1 MKKITFMLALLT
13 ASTTGAFAG
22 TFTTSDGATSHVY
35 AIKNVGGANGNYVCI
50 KGTGF
55 NATTKA
61 DNIAYFKVEAGSA
74 DGQYYLYCVSNSKYV
89 SYSDTGK
96 GAGKVTFAD
105 DKTSAKQW
113 KIVTESNATDKF
125 DIIPAEIASPD
136 NGSSSWNWHGGVGNQ
151 LGFYDANDGSS
162 SWTFDAVVENATVS
176 IKFNSNEI
184 DSKSYRYLAI
194 GLVKT
199 AMPAL
204 NYTTVETMVPETVAA
219 GTTAYTVNL
228 AENLPFV
235 KSENFDKAK
244 WYLMDMH
251 CNDSGNPDVN
261 SGRKHY
267 MWTYVAADQD
277 VKLPQTVMNYE
288 TEITDNMLWC
298 FVGDAVNGFKIYNK
312 AAGSTLTLRKASIG
326 NNDAAGNTASV
337 MSTTDDHN
345 KFKLYPTTEGI
356 ANGFCFK
363 LDGDDYYVNTQQTD
377 PNDWN
382 TKVLRGW
389 NKTDGGSTCRVF
401 APNKFVA
408 DAARL
413 YNNLYVKA
421 SELPAGAIGTNSY
434 LEEGDNLKKF
444 KSQYAAA
451 TAEGYTTEQ
460 VKALAET
467 MKKVNAA
474 AANETT
480 VKAGKY
486 YRLYNATDKKYL
498 CVRATNNAQMTTD
511 ASMGKAVSSVV
522 TFADAETGRFRMMV
536 EGKTFG
542 KRIQDN
548 KAITLEE
555 DNSGAKGSYAV
566 AHTGTTFTFY
576 DYASNVS
583 DRSYLHCNNADDAG
597 NVVGWEA
604 LGKISPSYWHVI
616 EATDVEIDMTTQGD
630 KKYASAY
637 LPFAVSN
644 VANATAYTG
653 ALNAE
658 KNAIDMTATTAVPAN
673 TGFVLVGT
681 EDKAT
686 LTIGTADAISGT
698 NALTGSNF
706 NTTLTDATRANYLVF
721 GVNAGNVGFYTPSET
736 LTTIPANK
744 AYIDASEV
752 SGSAIALNFGNTV
765 TGINAATINN
775 GENNAPIYDLSGRR
789 VWAPVK
795 GGLYIQNGKKLVK

>member
-50 KGTGF
+50 NGAGF

-61 DNIAYFKVEAGSA
+61 DNIAYFKVEAGDA
-74 DGQYYLYCVSNSKYV
+74 EGQYYLYCVSNNKYV
-89 SYSDTGK
+89 SYSGTGTS
-96 GAGKVTFAD
+96 AGVVVFAD
-105 DKTSAKQW
+105 NKASAKQW
-113 KIVTESNATDKF
+113 KIALESGQTEKY
-125 DIIPAEIASPD
+125 DISPVD
-136 NGSSSWNWHGGVGNQ
+136 APNIGWNWVGGVGHQ
-151 LGFYDANDGSS
+151 LGFWGNGDGNS

-176 IKFNSNEI
+176 IKFNSTKV
-184 DSKSYRYLAI
+184 DSKSYNYLAV

-199 AMPAL
+199 AMSVL
-204 NYTTVETMVPETVAA
+204 NYTTAASMVPETVVE

-235 KSENFDKAK
+235 KSENFDNAK

-251 CNDSGNPDVN
+251 SNDTGNDDVN

-277 VKLPQTVMNYE
+277 VTLPQIVMNYE
-288 TEITDNMLWC
+288 TKITDNMLWC
-298 FVGDAVNGFKIYNK
+298 FVGDVVNGFKIYNK
-312 AAGSTLTLRKASIG
+312 AAGSTMTLRKASIG

-345 KFKLYPTTEGI
+345 QFKLYPTTEGI

-363 LDGDDYYVNTQQTD
+363 LDGDDYYLNTQQKIKD
-377 PNDWN
+377 DWDS
-382 TKVLRGW
+382 KVLRGW
-389 NKTDGGSTCRVF
+389 NKADGGSTCRVF

-421 SELPAGAIGTNSY
+421 SELPTGAIGTNSY
-434 LEEGDNLKKF
+434 LEEGNNLETL

-460 VKALAET
+460 VNALVET

-480 VKAGKY
+480 VEAGKY
-486 YRLYNATDKKYL
+486 YRLYNATDKKFL

-522 TFADAETGRFRMMV
+522 TFADAENGRFRMKV

-542 KRIQDN
+542 KRKGVDVP
-548 KAITLEE
+548 ITLEGDDSE
-555 DNSGAKGSYAV
+555 EKGSYAV

-583 DRSYLHCNNADDAG
+583 DRSYLHCNNAGGAG

-604 LGKISPSYWHVI
+604 LGEISPSYWHVI
-616 EATDVEIDMTTQGD
+616 EATDVEIDMTAQGD

-637 LPFAVSN
+637 LPFGVSS
-644 VANATAYTG
+644 VAGATAYTG

-673 TGFVLVGT
+673 NGFVLVGT
-681 EDKAT
+681 ADKAT
-686 LTIGTADAISGT
+686 LTIGEAAAISGT

-706 NTTLTDATRANYLVF
+706 NTALTDATRANYLVF
-721 GVNAGNVGFYTPSET
+721 GVNNGTVGFYKPASNLPS
-736 LTTIPANK
+736 IAANK
-744 AYIDASEV
+744 AYINASEL
-752 SGSAIALNFGNTV
+752 SNQAISLNFGNTV

-775 GENNAPIYDLSGRR
+775 GENNVPIYDLSGRR

>member
-50 KGTGF
+50 NGAGF

-61 DNIAYFKVEAGSA
+61 DNIAYFKVEAGDA
-74 DGQYYLYCVSNSKYV
+74 EGQYYLYCVSNNKYV
-89 SYSDTGK
+89 SYSGTGTS
-96 GAGKVTFAD
+96 AGVVVFAD
-105 DKTSAKQW
+105 DKASAKQW
-113 KIVTESNATDKF
+113 KIALESGQTEKYDISPVDKTD
-125 DIIPAEIASPD
+125 I
-136 NGSSSWNWHGGVGNQ
+136 GWNWVGGIGHQ
-151 LGFYDANDGSS
+151 LGFWGNGDGNS

-176 IKFNSNEI
+176 LKFNSNEI
-184 DSKSYRYLAI
+184 DSKSYNYLAV

-199 AMPAL
+199 AMPVL
-204 NYTTVETMVPETVAA
+204 NYTTAASMVPETVAE

-235 KSENFDKAK
+235 KSENFDNAK

-251 CNDSGNPDVN
+251 SNDTGNDDVN

-277 VKLPQTVMNYE
+277 VTLPQMVMNDE
-288 TEITDNMLWC
+288 TKITDNMQWC
-298 FVGDAVNGFKIYNK
+298 FVGDVVNGFKIYNK
-312 AAGSTLTLRKASIG
+312 AAGSTMTLRKASIG
-326 NNDAAGNTASV
+326 NNDAVGNTASV

-345 KFKLYPTTEGI
+345 QFKLYPTTTGI

-363 LDGDDYYVNTQQTD
+363 LDGDDYYLNTQQKIRD
-377 PNDWN
+377 NWDS
-382 TKVLRGW
+382 KVLRGW
-389 NKTDGGSTCRVF
+389 NEADGGSTCRVF

-413 YNNLYVKA
+413 YNNLYVKV
-421 SELPAGAIGTNSY
+421 SELPTGAIGANSY
-434 LEEGDNLKKF
+434 LEEGDNLETL

-460 VKALAET
+460 VNALAET
-467 MKKVNAA
+467 MKNVNAA
-474 AANETT
+474 AANATT
-480 VKAGKY
+480 VEAGKY
-486 YRLYNATDKKYL
+486 YRLYNAKDKKYL

-522 TFADAETGRFRMMV
+522 TFADAENGRFRMMV

-583 DRSYLHCNNADDAG
+583 DRSYLHCNNAGDAG
-597 NVVGWEA
+597 NVVGWDAQGE
-604 LGKISPSYWHVI
+604 ISPSYWHVI
-616 EATDVEIDMTTQGD
+616 EATDVEIDMTAQGD

-637 LPFAVSN
+637 LPFGVSK
-644 VANATAYTG
+644 VAGATAYTG
-653 ALNAE
+653 ALNAD
-658 KNAIDMTATTAVPAN
+658 KNAIDMTSTTAVPAN

-681 EDKAT
+681 ADKAT

-706 NTTLTDATRANYLVF
+706 NTALTDATRANYLVF
-721 GVNAGNVGFYTPSET
+721 GVNAGNVGFYTPSSSVPS
-736 LTTIPANK
+736 IPANK
-744 AYIDASEV
+744 AYINASAV
-752 SGSAIALNFGNTV
+752 AGSAIALNFGNTV

>member
-22 TFTTSDGATSHVY
+22 TFTTSDDATSHVY

-50 KGTGF
+50 KDAGF
-55 NATTKA
+55 NATKMA

-74 DGQYYLYCVSNSKYV
+74 EGQYYLYCVSNNKYV
-89 SYSDTGK
+89 SYSGTGTS
-96 GAGKVTFAD
+96 AGVVVFAD
-105 DKTSAKQW
+105 DKASAKQW
-113 KIVTESNATDKF
+113 KIALESGQTEKYDISPVDKTD
-125 DIIPAEIASPD
+125 I
-136 NGSSSWNWHGGVGNQ
+136 GWNWVGGVGHQ
-151 LGFYDANDGSS
+151 LGFWGNGDGNS

-176 IKFNSNEI
+176 IKFNSTEV
-184 DSKSYRYLAI
+184 DSKSYNYLAV

-199 AMPAL
+199 AMPVL
-204 NYTTVETMVPETVAA
+204 NYTTAASMVPETVAE

-235 KSENFDKAK
+235 KSENFDNAK

-251 CNDSGNPDVN
+251 SNDTGNDDVN

-277 VKLPQTVMNYE
+277 VTLPQMVMNDE
-288 TEITDNMLWC
+288 TEITDNMQWC
-298 FVGDAVNGFKIYNK
+298 FVGDVVNGFKIYNK
-312 AAGSTLTLRKASIG
+312 AAGSTMTLRKASIG

-345 KFKLYPTTEGI
+345 QFKLYPTTEGI

-363 LDGDDYYVNTQQTD
+363 LDGDDYYLNTQQKIKD
-377 PNDWN
+377 DWDS
-382 TKVLRGW
+382 KVLRGW
-389 NKTDGGSTCRVF
+389 NKADGGSTCRVF

-413 YNNLYVKA
+413 YNNLYVKV
-421 SELPAGAIGTNSY
+421 SELPAGAIGANSY
-434 LEEGDNLKKF
+434 LEEGNNLETL

-460 VKALAET
+460 VNALSET

-474 AANETT
+474 AANATT
-480 VKAGKY
+480 VEAGKY

-522 TFADAETGRFRMMV
+522 TFADAENGRFLMKV

-542 KRIQDN
+542 KRKGVDVP
-548 KAITLEE
+548 ITLEGDDSKE
-555 DNSGAKGSYAV
+555 KGSYAV

-576 DYASNVS
+576 DYVSNVS
-583 DRSYLHCNNADDAG
+583 DRSYLHCNNAKGAG

-604 LGKISPSYWHVI
+604 LGEISPSYWHVI
-616 EATDVEIDMTTQGD
+616 EATDVEIDMTAQGD

-637 LPFAVSN
+637 LPFDVSN
-644 VANATAYTG
+644 VADATAYTG

-658 KNAIDMTATTAVPAN
+658 KNAIDMTATTSVPAN

-681 EDKAT
+681 ADKAT

-706 NTTLTDATRANYLVF
+706 NTALTDATRANYLVF
-721 GVNAGNVGFYTPSET
+721 GVNAGNVGFYTPSSSVPS
-736 LTTIPANK
+736 IPANK
-744 AYIDASEV
+744 AYINASAV
-752 SGSAIALNFGNTV
+752 AGSAIALNFGNTV

>member
-22 TFTTSDGATSHVY
+22 TFTTSNDAASHVY
-35 AIKNVGGANGNYVCI
+35 AIKNVGVANGNYVCI
-50 KGTGF
+50 NGAGF
-55 NATTKA
+55 NATKTMS
-61 DNIAYFKVEAGSA
+61 NIAFFKVEAGSA
-74 DGQYYLYCVSNSKYV
+74 EGQYYLYSVTNNKYV
-89 SYSDTGK
+89 SYSGTGK
-96 GAGKVTFAD
+96 SAGVVVFAND
-105 DKTSAKQW
+105 RASAKQW
-113 KIVTESNATDKF
+113 KIALESGQTEKY
-125 DIIPAEIASPD
+125 DISPVD
-136 NGSSSWNWHGGVGNQ
+136 APNIGWNWVGGVGNQ
-151 LGFYDANDGSS
+151 LGFWDNGDGAS
-162 SWTFDAVVENATVS
+162 SWTFDAAINVTINYALNGTTVS
-176 IKFNSNEI
+176 AQKNG
-184 DSKSYRYLAI
+184 Y
-194 GLVKT
+194 
-199 AMPAL
+199 AL
-204 NYTTVETMVPETVAA
+204 PGYTKETVGSPFVYTKVSSMSPETTAE
-219 GTTAYTVNL
+219 GTTEYTINL

-235 KSENFDKAK
+235 KSENFDNAK

-251 CNDSGNPDVN
+251 SNDYVLNGKN
-261 SGRKHY
+261 Y

-277 VKLPQTVMNYE
+277 VTLPQVVMNYE

-298 FVGDAVNGFKIYNK
+298 FVGDVFNGFKIYNK
-312 AAGSTLTLRKASIG
+312 AAGSTMTLRKAETG
-326 NNDAAGNTASV
+326 NKAAV
-337 MSTTDDHN
+337 MSATDDHN
-345 KFKLYPTTEGI
+345 QFKLYPTTTAI

-363 LDGDDYYVNTQQTD
+363 LDGDDYYINTQKPD
-377 PNDWN
+377 GFES
-382 TKVLRGW
+382 KVLRGW
-389 NKTDGGSTCRVF
+389 NEADGGSTCRVF

-408 DAARL
+408 DAARP

-434 LEEGDNLKKF
+434 LEEGNNLETL

-451 TAEGYTTEQ
+451 TAEDYTNEQ
-460 VKALAET
+460 VQALVET

-480 VKAGKY
+480 VEAGKY
-486 YRLYNATDKKYL
+486 YRLYNAKDKKYL

-522 TFADAETGRFRMMV
+522 TFADAEKGRFRMKV

-542 KRIQDN
+542 KYVTDN
-548 KAITLEE
+548 RAITLEE
-555 DNSGAKGSYAV
+555 DNSGAKGSYVV

-576 DYASNVS
+576 DYASNNAH
-583 DRSYLHCNNADDAG
+583 SYLHCNNVGGAG

-604 LGKISPSYWHVI
+604 LGEISPSYWHVI
-616 EATDVEIDMTTQGD
+616 EATDVKIDMTAQGD

-637 LPFAVSN
+637 LPFGVSN
-644 VANATAYTG
+644 VAGATAYTG

-681 EDKAT
+681 ENKAT

-706 NTTLTDATRANYLVF
+706 NTALTDATRANYLVF
-721 GVNAGNVGFYTPSET
+721 GVNAGTVGFYAPSSSVPS
-736 LTTIPANK
+736 IPANK
-744 AYIDASEV
+744 AYINASAV
-752 SGSAIALNFGNTV
+752 AGSAIALNFGNTV

>member
-22 TFTTSDGATSHVY
+22 TFTTSDDAASHVY
-35 AIKNVGGANGNYVCI
+35 AIKNVGAANGNYVCVN
-50 KGTGF
+50 GAGF
-55 NATTKA
+55 NATKTMS
-61 DNIAYFKVEAGSA
+61 NIAFFKVEAGSA
-74 DGQYYLYCVSNSKYV
+74 EGQYYLYSVTNNKYV
-89 SYSDTGK
+89 SYSGTGK
-96 GAGKVTFAD
+96 SAGVVVFAND
-105 DKTSAKQW
+105 RASAKQW
-113 KIVTESNATDKF
+113 KIALESGQTEKY
-125 DIIPAEIASPD
+125 DISPVD
-136 NGSSSWNWHGGVGNQ
+136 APNIGWNWVGGVGNQ
-151 LGFYDANDGSS
+151 LGFWDNGDGAS
-162 SWTFDAVVENATVS
+162 SWTFDA
-176 IKFNSNEI
+176 
-184 DSKSYRYLAI
+184 AI
-194 GLVKT
+194 NVT
-199 AMPAL
+199 INYAL
-204 NYTTVETMVPETVAA
+204 N
-219 GTTAYTVNL
+219 GTTASAQKNGYALPGYTKETVGSPFVYTKVSSMSPETTAEGTTEYTINL

-235 KSENFDKAK
+235 KSENFDNAK

-251 CNDSGNPDVN
+251 SNDYVLNGKN
-261 SGRKHY
+261 Y
-267 MWTYVAADQD
+267 MWKYVAADQD
-277 VKLPQTVMNYE
+277 VTLPQVVMNYE
-288 TEITDNMLWC
+288 TEITDDMLWC
-298 FVGDAVNGFKIYNK
+298 FVGDVFNGFKIYNK
-312 AAGSTLTLRKASIG
+312 AAGSTMTLRKAETG
-326 NNDAAGNTASV
+326 NKAAV
-337 MSTTDDHN
+337 MSATDDHN
-345 KFKLYPTTEGI
+345 QFKLYPTTTGI

-363 LDGDDYYVNTQQTD
+363 LDGDDYYVNTQKPD
-377 PNDWN
+377 GFAS
-382 TKVLRGW
+382 KVLRGW
-389 NKTDGGSTCRVF
+389 NEADGGSTCRVF

-434 LEEGDNLKKF
+434 LEEGNNLETL

-451 TAEGYTTEQ
+451 TAENYTTEQ
-460 VKALAET
+460 VQALVET

-480 VKAGKY
+480 VEAGKY
-486 YRLYNATDKKYL
+486 YRLYNAKDKKYL

-522 TFADAETGRFRMMV
+522 TFADAETGRFRMKV

-542 KRIQDN
+542 KYITDN
-548 KAITLEE
+548 QAITLEE
-555 DNSGAKGSYAV
+555 DNSGAKGSYVV

-576 DYASNVS
+576 DYASNKAH
-583 DRSYLHCNNADDAG
+583 SYLHCNNVGGAG

-604 LGKISPSYWHVI
+604 LGEISPSYWHVI

-637 LPFAVSN
+637 LPFGVSN
-644 VANATAYTG
+644 VAGATAYTG

-681 EDKAT
+681 ADKAT

-706 NTTLTDATRANYLVF
+706 NTALTDATRANYLVF
-721 GVNAGNVGFYTPSET
+721 GVNAGTVGFYTPSSSVT
-736 LTTIPANK
+736 AIPANK
-744 AYIDASEV
+744 AYINASAV

>member
-22 TFTTSDGATSHVY
+22 TFTTSDDAASHVY
-35 AIKNVGGANGNYVCI
+35 AIKNVGSANGNYVCI
-50 KGTGF
+50 NGAGF
-55 NATTKA
+55 NATKTMS
-61 DNIAYFKVEAGSA
+61 NIAFFKVEAGSA
-74 DGQYYLYCVSNSKYV
+74 EGQYYLYSVTNNKYV
-89 SYSDTGK
+89 SYSGTGK
-96 GAGKVTFAD
+96 SAGVVVFAND
-105 DKTSAKQW
+105 RASAKQW
-113 KIVTESNATDKF
+113 KIALESGQTEKY
-125 DIIPAEIASPD
+125 DISPVD
-136 NGSSSWNWHGGVGNQ
+136 APNIGWNWVNGVGNQ
-151 LGFYDANDGSS
+151 LGFWDNGDGAS
-162 SWTFDAVVENATVS
+162 SWTFDA
-176 IKFNSNEI
+176 
-184 DSKSYRYLAI
+184 AI
-194 GLVKT
+194 NVT
-199 AMPAL
+199 INYAL
-204 NYTTVETMVPETVAA
+204 N
-219 GTTAYTVNL
+219 GTTASAQKNGYALPGYTKETVGSPFVYTKVSSMSPETTAEGTTEYTINL
-228 AENLPFV
+228 AESLPFV
-235 KSENFDKAK
+235 KSENFDHAK

-251 CNDSGNPDVN
+251 SNDTGNDDVN

-277 VKLPQTVMNYE
+277 VTLPQVVMNYE

-298 FVGDAVNGFKIYNK
+298 FVGDVFNGFKIYNK
-312 AAGSTLTLRKASIG
+312 AAGSTMTLRKAETG
-326 NNDAAGNTASV
+326 NKAAV
-337 MSTTDDHN
+337 MSATDDHN
-345 KFKLYPTTEGI
+345 QFKLYPTTTNI

-363 LDGDDYYVNTQQTD
+363 LDGDDYYVNTQKPD
-377 PNDWN
+377 GFES
-382 TKVLRGW
+382 KVLRGW
-389 NKTDGGSTCRVF
+389 NKADGGSTCRVF

-408 DAARL
+408 DAARP

-434 LEEGDNLKKF
+434 LEEGNNLETL

-451 TAEGYTTEQ
+451 TAENYTTEQ
-460 VKALAET
+460 VQALVET

-480 VKAGKY
+480 VEAGKY
-486 YRLYNATDKKYL
+486 YRLYNAKDKKYL

-522 TFADAETGRFRMMV
+522 TFANAEAGRFRMKV

-583 DRSYLHCNNADDAG
+583 DRSYLHCNNAGDAG
-597 NVVGWEA
+597 NVVGWNA
-604 LGKISPSYWHVI
+604 QGVISASYWHVI

-637 LPFAVSN
+637 LPFGVSN
-644 VANATAYTG
+644 VAGATAYTG

-681 EDKAT
+681 ADKAT

-706 NTTLTDATRANYLVF
+706 NTALTDATRANYLVF
-721 GVNAGNVGFYTPSET
+721 GVNAGNVGFYTPSSSVT
-736 LTTIPANK
+736 SIPANK
-744 AYIDASEV
+744 AYINASAV
-752 SGSAIALNFGNTV
+752 TGSAIALNFGNTV

>member
-50 KGTGF
+50 NGAGF

-61 DNIAYFKVEAGSA
+61 DNIAYFKVEAGDA
-74 DGQYYLYCVSNSKYV
+74 EGQYYLYCVTNNKYV
-89 SYSDTGK
+89 SYSGTGTS
-96 GAGKVTFAD
+96 AGVVVFAD
-105 DKTSAKQW
+105 GKASAKQW
-113 KIVTESNATDKF
+113 KIALESGQTEKYDISPVDKTD
-125 DIIPAEIASPD
+125 I
-136 NGSSSWNWHGGVGNQ
+136 GWNWVGGVGHQ
-151 LGFYDANDGSS
+151 LGFWGNGDGNS

-184 DSKSYRYLAI
+184 EKKPYDYLAI

-204 NYTTVETMVPETVAA
+204 NYTTVETMEPASVVE

-235 KSENFDKAK
+235 KSENFDNAK

-251 CNDSGNPDVN
+251 SNDTGNDDVN

-277 VKLPQTVMNYE
+277 VTLPQMVMNDE
-288 TEITDNMLWC
+288 TKITDNMQWC
-298 FVGDAVNGFKIYNK
+298 FVGDVVNGFKIYNK
-312 AAGSTLTLRKASIG
+312 AAGSTMTLRKASIG
-326 NNDAAGNTASV
+326 NNDAVGNTASV

-345 KFKLYPTTEGI
+345 QFKLYPTTTGI

-363 LDGDDYYVNTQQTD
+363 LDGDDYYLNTQQKIRD
-377 PNDWN
+377 DWDS
-382 TKVLRGW
+382 KVLRGW
-389 NKTDGGSTCRVF
+389 NETDGGSTCRVF

-413 YNNLYVKA
+413 YNNLYVKV
-421 SELPAGAIGTNSY
+421 SELPAGAIGANSY
-434 LEEGDNLKKF
+434 LEDGNNLETL

-460 VKALAET
+460 VNALAET
-467 MKKVNAA
+467 MKNVNAA

-486 YRLYNATDKKYL
+486 YRLYNAQDKKFL

-542 KRIQDN
+542 KRIQNN

-583 DRSYLHCNNADDAG
+583 DRSYLHCNNAGDAG

-616 EATDVEIDMTTQGD
+616 EATDVEIDMTAQGD

-637 LPFAVSN
+637 LPFDVSN
-644 VANATAYTG
+644 VAGATAYTG

-681 EDKAT
+681 ENKAT

-706 NTTLTDATRANYLVF
+706 NTALTDATRANYLVF
-721 GVNAGNVGFYTPSET
+721 GVNAGNVGFYAPSSSVT
-736 LTTIPANK
+736 AIPANK
-744 AYIDASEV
+744 AYINASAV
-752 SGSAIALNFGNTV
+752 AGSAIALNFGNTV

>member
-22 TFTTSDGATSHVY
+22 TFTTSDNTTSHVY

-50 KGTGF
+50 NGAGF

-61 DNIAYFKVEAGSA
+61 DNIAYFKVEAGDA
-74 DGQYYLYCVSNSKYV
+74 EGQYYLYCVSNNKYV
-89 SYSDTGK
+89 SYSGTGTS
-96 GAGKVTFAD
+96 AGVVVFAD
-105 DKTSAKQW
+105 DKASAKQW
-113 KIVTESNATDKF
+113 KIALESGQTEKYDISPVDKTD
-125 DIIPAEIASPD
+125 I
-136 NGSSSWNWHGGVGNQ
+136 GWNWVGGVGHQ
-151 LGFYDANDGSS
+151 LGFWGNGDGNS

-176 IKFNSNEI
+176 IKFNSTEI
-184 DSKSYRYLAI
+184 DSKLYKYLAI

-204 NYTTVETMVPETVAA
+204 NYTTIASMVPETVAE

-235 KSENFDKAK
+235 KSENFDNAK

-261 SGRKHY
+261 SGRKNY

-277 VKLPQTVMNYE
+277 VILPQTVMNYE

-298 FVGDAVNGFKIYNK
+298 FVGDVVKGFKIYNK
-312 AAGSTLTLRKASIG
+312 AAGSTMTLRKASIG
-326 NNDAAGNTASV
+326 NNDADGNTASV

-345 KFKLYPTTEGI
+345 QFKLYPTTEGI

-363 LDGDDYYVNTQQTD
+363 LDGDNYYLNTQQTD
-377 PNDWN
+377 PQDWN

-408 DAARL
+408 DAARP

-434 LEEGDNLKKF
+434 LEEGDNLKTF

-480 VKAGKY
+480 VEAGKY

-522 TFADAETGRFRMMV
+522 TFADAENGRFRMMV

-555 DNSGAKGSYAV
+555 DNSGAKGRYAV

-583 DRSYLHCNNADDAG
+583 DRSYLHCNNAGGAG

-604 LGKISPSYWHVI
+604 LGEISPSYWHVI
-616 EATDVEIDMTTQGD
+616 EATDVEIDMTAQGD

-637 LPFAVSN
+637 LPFGVSN
-644 VANATAYTG
+644 VADATAYTG

-658 KNAIDMTATTAVPAN
+658 KNAIDMTATTSVPAN

-686 LTIGTADAISGT
+686 LTIGEAAAIEGNALIGT
-698 NALTGSNF
+698 NTGIAF
-706 NTTLTDATRANYLVF
+706 AEATPKANYLVF
-721 GVNAGNVGFYTPSET
+721 GVNADKVGFYTPGNVT
-736 LTTIPANK
+736 AIPANK
-744 AYIDASEV
+744 AYINASAL
-752 SGSAIALNFGNTV
+752 SASAIALNFGNTV

>member
-22 TFTTSDGATSHVY
+22 TFTTSDDATSHVY
-35 AIKNVGGANGNYVCI
+35 AIKNVGRANGQYVCI
-50 KGTGF
+50 KNAGF

-74 DGQYYLYCVSNSKYV
+74 EGQYYLYCVSNNKYV
-89 SYSDTGK
+89 SYSGTGK
-96 GAGKVTFAD
+96 SAGVVVFAD
-105 DKTSAKQW
+105 NKNSAKQW
-113 KIVTESNATDKF
+113 KIALESGQTEKY
-125 DIIPAEIASPD
+125 DISPVD
-136 NGSSSWNWHGGVGNQ
+136 DTNIGWNWVGGVGNQ
-151 LGFYDANDGSS
+151 LGFWNNDDGNS
-162 SWTFDAVVENATVS
+162 SWTFDAVVQNATVS
-176 IKFNSNEI
+176 VKFNSTEI
-184 DSKSYRYLAI
+184 EQKSYNYLAI
-194 GLVKT
+194 GLAKT

-204 NYTTVETMVPETVAA
+204 NYTTVQTMEPATVAE

-235 KSENFDKAK
+235 KSENFANAK

-251 CNDSGNPDVN
+251 CNDSGNDDVN

-277 VKLPQTVMNYE
+277 VTLPQTVMNYE

-312 AAGSTLTLRKASIG
+312 AAGSTMTLRKASIG

-345 KFKLYPTTEGI
+345 QFKLYPTTENI

-363 LDGDDYYVNTQQTD
+363 LDGDDYYVNTQRTD
-377 PNDWN
+377 PKDWN

-389 NKTDGGSTCRVF
+389 NKADGGSTCRVF

-434 LEEGDNLKKF
+434 LDEGDNLQTL

-451 TAEGYTTEQ
+451 TAEGYTLDQ
-460 VKALAET
+460 VKALSET

-480 VKAGKY
+480 VEAGKY
-486 YRLYNATDKKYL
+486 YRLYNAQDKKYL
-498 CVRATNNAQMTTD
+498 CVRATNNAQMTTR
-511 ASMGKAVSSVV
+511 ANLGKAVSSVV
-522 TFADAETGRFRMMV
+522 TFDNAEDGRFRMKI

-542 KRIQDN
+542 KYKKNNQ
-548 KAITLEE
+548 AITLEADGSE
-555 DNSGAKGSYAV
+555 EKGSYVV

-576 DYASNVS
+576 DRASNTAH
-583 DRSYLHCNNADDAG
+583 SYLHCDNAWDADAA
-597 NVVGWEA
+597 NVVGWDTQ
-604 LGKISPSYWHVI
+604 GVISPSYWHVI
-616 EATDVEIDMTTQGD
+616 EATDVEIDMTAQGD
-630 KKYASAY
+630 KTYATAY
-637 LPFAVSN
+637 LPFDVSN
-644 VANATAYTG
+644 VAGATAYTG

-658 KNAIDMTATTAVPAN
+658 KNAIDMTATTSVPAN
-673 TGFVLVGT
+673 NGFVLVGT
-681 EDKAT
+681 ENKAT
-686 LTIGTADAISGT
+686 LTIGKAAAIEGD
-698 NALTGSNF
+698 NALTGT
-706 NTTLTDATRANYLVF
+706 NTGIAFAEATPKANYLVF
-721 GVNAGNVGFYTPSET
+721 GVNNGTVGFYTPGNVT
-736 LTTIPANK
+736 AIPANK
-744 AYIDASEV
+744 AYINASEL
-752 SGSAIALNFGNTV
+752 SNQAIALNFGNTV

>member
-50 KGTGF
+50 KDAGF
-55 NATTKA
+55 NATKMA

-74 DGQYYLYCVSNSKYV
+74 EGQYYLYCVSNNKYV
-89 SYSDTGK
+89 SYSSTGTSE
-96 GAGKVTFAD
+96 GVVVFAD
-105 DKTSAKQW
+105 DKASAKQW
-113 KIVTESNATDKF
+113 KIALESGQTEKY
-125 DIIPAEIASPD
+125 DISPVD
-136 NGSSSWNWHGGVGNQ
+136 APNIGWNWVGGVGHQ
-151 LGFYDANDGSS
+151 LGFWGNGDGNS

-176 IKFNSNEI
+176 IKFNSTEVY
-184 DSKSYRYLAI
+184 SKPYNYLAV

-199 AMPAL
+199 AMPVL
-204 NYTTVETMVPETVAA
+204 NYTTAASMVPETVVE

-235 KSENFDKAK
+235 KSENFGNAK

-251 CNDSGNPDVN
+251 SNDTGNDDVN

-277 VKLPQTVMNYE
+277 VTLPQMVLNDE
-288 TEITDNMLWC
+288 TKITDNMQWC
-298 FVGDAVNGFKIYNK
+298 FVGDVVNGFKIYNK
-312 AAGSTLTLRKASIG
+312 AAGSTMTLRKASIG

-345 KFKLYPTTEGI
+345 QFKLYPTTEGI

-363 LDGDDYYVNTQQTD
+363 LDGDDYYLNTQQKIKD
-377 PNDWN
+377 DWDS
-382 TKVLRGW
+382 KVLRGW
-389 NKTDGGSTCRVF
+389 NKADGGSTCRVF

-408 DAARL
+408 DAARP

-421 SELPAGAIGTNSY
+421 SKLPAGAIGTNSY
-434 LEEGDNLKKF
+434 LEEGDNLETL

-460 VKALAET
+460 VNALVET

-480 VKAGKY
+480 VEVGKY
-486 YRLYNATDKKYL
+486 YRLYNAQDKKFL

-522 TFADAETGRFRMMV
+522 TFADAENGRFLMKV

-542 KRIQDN
+542 KRKGNDVP
-548 KAITLEE
+548 ITLEGDDSKE
-555 DNSGAKGSYAV
+555 KGSYAV

-583 DRSYLHCNNADDAG
+583 DRSYLHCNNAKGAG
-597 NVVGWEA
+597 NVVGWDA
-604 LGKISPSYWHVI
+604 QGVISASYWHVI
-616 EATDVEIDMTTQGD
+616 EATDVEIDMPTQGD

-637 LPFAVSN
+637 LPFSVSAVDG
-644 VANATAYTG
+644 ATAYTG
-653 ALNAE
+653 ALNAD
-658 KNAIDMTATTAVPAN
+658 KTAIDMTATTAVPAN

-681 EDKAT
+681 ADKAT

-706 NTTLTDATRANYLVF
+706 NTALTDATRANYLVF
-721 GVNAGNVGFYTPSET
+721 GVNAGTVGFYAPSSSVPS
-736 LTTIPANK
+736 IPANK
-744 AYIDASEV
+744 AYINASAV
-752 SGSAIALNFGNTV
+752 AGSAIALNFGNTV

>member
-22 TFTTSDGATSHVY
+22 AFTTSDGATSHVY

-50 KGTGF
+50 NGAGF

-61 DNIAYFKVEAGSA
+61 DNIAYFKVEAGDA
-74 DGQYYLYCVSNSKYV
+74 EGQYYLYCVTNNKYV
-89 SYSDTGK
+89 SYSGTGTS
-96 GAGKVTFAD
+96 AGVVVFAD
-105 DKTSAKQW
+105 GKASAKQW
-113 KIVTESNATDKF
+113 KIALESGQTEKYDISPVDKTD
-125 DIIPAEIASPD
+125 I
-136 NGSSSWNWHGGVGNQ
+136 GWNWVGGVGHQ
-151 LGFYDANDGSS
+151 LGFWGNGDGNS

-184 DSKSYRYLAI
+184 EKKPYDYLAI

-204 NYTTVETMVPETVAA
+204 NYTTAASMVPKTVVE

-235 KSENFDKAK
+235 KSENFDNAK

-251 CNDSGNPDVN
+251 SNDTGNDDVN

-277 VKLPQTVMNYE
+277 VTLPQIVMNYE
-288 TEITDNMLWC
+288 TKITDNMLWC
-298 FVGDAVNGFKIYNK
+298 FVGDVVNGFKIYNK
-312 AAGSTLTLRKASIG
+312 AAGSTMTLRKASIG

-345 KFKLYPTTEGI
+345 QFKLYPTTEGI

-363 LDGDDYYVNTQQTD
+363 LDGDDYYLNTQQKIKD
-377 PNDWN
+377 DWDS
-382 TKVLRGW
+382 KVLRGW
-389 NKTDGGSTCRVF
+389 NKADGGSTCRVF

-421 SELPAGAIGTNSY
+421 SELPTGAIGTNSY
-434 LEEGDNLKKF
+434 LEEGNNLETL

-460 VKALAET
+460 VNALVET

-480 VKAGKY
+480 VEAGKY

-522 TFADAETGRFRMMV
+522 TFADAENGRFRMKV

-542 KRIQDN
+542 KRKGVDVP
-548 KAITLEE
+548 ITLEGDDSE
-555 DNSGAKGSYAV
+555 EKGSYAV

-583 DRSYLHCNNADDAG
+583 DRSYLHCNNARGAG

-604 LGKISPSYWHVI
+604 LGEISPSYWHVI
-616 EATDVEIDMTTQGD
+616 EATDVEIDMTAQGD

-637 LPFAVSN
+637 LPFGVSN
-644 VANATAYTG
+644 VAGATAYTG

-658 KNAIDMTATTAVPAN
+658 NNAIDMTATTSVPAN

-681 EDKAT
+681 ADKAT

-706 NTTLTDATRANYLVF
+706 NTALTDATRANYLVF
-721 GVNAGNVGFYTPSET
+721 GVNAGTVGFYTPSSNVPS
-736 LTTIPANK
+736 IPANK
-744 AYIDASEV
+744 AYINASTV
-752 SGSAIALNFGNTV
+752 AGSAIALNFGNTV

>member
-22 TFTTSDGATSHVY
+22 AFTTSDGATSHVY

-50 KGTGF
+50 NGAGF

-61 DNIAYFKVEAGSA
+61 DNIAYFKVEAGDA
-74 DGQYYLYCVSNSKYV
+74 EGQYYLYCVTNNKYV
-89 SYSDTGK
+89 SYSGTGTS
-96 GAGKVTFAD
+96 AGVVVFAD
-105 DKTSAKQW
+105 GKASAKQW
-113 KIVTESNATDKF
+113 KIALESGQTEKYDISPVDKTD
-125 DIIPAEIASPD
+125 I
-136 NGSSSWNWHGGVGNQ
+136 GWNWVGGVGHQ
-151 LGFYDANDGSS
+151 LGFWGNGDGNS

-184 DSKSYRYLAI
+184 EKKPYDYLAI

-204 NYTTVETMVPETVAA
+204 NYTTAASMVPETVVE

-235 KSENFDKAK
+235 KSENFDNAK

-251 CNDSGNPDVN
+251 SNDTGNDDVN

-277 VKLPQTVMNYE
+277 VTLPQIVMNYE
-288 TEITDNMLWC
+288 TKITDNMLWC
-298 FVGDAVNGFKIYNK
+298 FVGDVVNGFKIYNK
-312 AAGSTLTLRKASIG
+312 AAGSTMTLRKASIG

-345 KFKLYPTTEGI
+345 QFKLYPTTEGI

-363 LDGDDYYVNTQQTD
+363 LDGDDYYLNTQQKIKD
-377 PNDWN
+377 DWDS
-382 TKVLRGW
+382 KVLRGW
-389 NKTDGGSTCRVF
+389 NKADGGSTCRVF

-421 SELPAGAIGTNSY
+421 SELPTGAIGTNSY
-434 LEEGDNLKKF
+434 LEEGNNLETL

-460 VKALAET
+460 VNALVET

-480 VKAGKY
+480 VEAGKY

-522 TFADAETGRFRMMV
+522 TFADAENGRFRMKV

-542 KRIQDN
+542 KRKGVDVP
-548 KAITLEE
+548 ITLEGDDSE
-555 DNSGAKGSYAV
+555 EKGSYAV

-583 DRSYLHCNNADDAG
+583 DRSYLHCNNARGAG

-604 LGKISPSYWHVI
+604 LGEISPSYWHVI
-616 EATDVEIDMTTQGD
+616 EATDVEIDMTAQGD

-637 LPFAVSN
+637 LPFGVSN
-644 VANATAYTG
+644 VAGATAYTG

-658 KNAIDMTATTAVPAN
+658 NNAIDMTATTSVPAN

-681 EDKAT
+681 ADKAT

-706 NTTLTDATRANYLVF
+706 NTALTDATRANYLVF
-721 GVNAGNVGFYTPSET
+721 GVNAGTVGFYTPSSNVPS
-736 LTTIPANK
+736 IPANK
-744 AYIDASEV
+744 AYINASTV
-752 SGSAIALNFGNTV
+752 AGSAIALNFGNTV

>member
-50 KGTGF
+50 NGAGF

-61 DNIAYFKVEAGSA
+61 DNIAYFKVEAGDA
-74 DGQYYLYCVSNSKYV
+74 EGQYYLYCVSNNKYV
-89 SYSDTGK
+89 SYSGTGTS
-96 GAGKVTFAD
+96 AGVVVFAD
-105 DKTSAKQW
+105 NKASAKQW
-113 KIVTESNATDKF
+113 KIALESGQTEKY
-125 DIIPAEIASPD
+125 DISPVD
-136 NGSSSWNWHGGVGNQ
+136 APNIGWNWVGGVGHQ
-151 LGFYDANDGSS
+151 LGFWGNGDGNS

-204 NYTTVETMVPETVAA
+204 NYTTAASMVPETVVE

-363 LDGDDYYVNTQQTD
+363 LDGDDYYVNTQQTN
-377 PNDWN
+377 PKDWN

-408 DAARL
+408 DAARP

-434 LEEGDNLKKF
+434 LEEGNNLETL

-460 VKALAET
+460 VNALVET

-480 VKAGKY
+480 VEVGKY
-486 YRLYNATDKKYL
+486 YRLYNATDKKFL

-522 TFADAETGRFRMMV
+522 TFADAENGRFLMKV

-542 KRIQDN
+542 KRKGNDVP
-548 KAITLEE
+548 ITLEGDDSKE
-555 DNSGAKGSYAV
+555 KGSYAV

-583 DRSYLHCNNADDAG
+583 DRSYLHCNNAKGAG
-597 NVVGWEA
+597 NVVGWDA
-604 LGKISPSYWHVI
+604 QGVISPSYWHVI

-637 LPFAVSN
+637 LPFGVSN
-644 VANATAYTG
+644 VAGATAYTG
-653 ALNAE
+653 ALNAD

-681 EDKAT
+681 ENKAT

-706 NTTLTDATRANYLVF
+706 NTALTDATRANYLVF
-721 GVNAGNVGFYTPSET
+721 GVNAGNVGFYTPSSSVPS
-736 LTTIPANK
+736 IPANK
-744 AYIDASEV
+744 AYINASAV
-752 SGSAIALNFGNTV
+752 AGSAIALNFGNTV

>member
-22 TFTTSDGATSHVY
+22 TFTTSNDAASHVY
-35 AIKNVGGANGNYVCI
+35 AIKNVGAANGNYVCI
-50 KGTGF
+50 NGAGF
-55 NATTKA
+55 NATKTMS
-61 DNIAYFKVEAGSA
+61 NIAFFKVEAGSA
-74 DGQYYLYCVSNSKYV
+74 EGQYYLYSVTNNKYV
-89 SYSDTGK
+89 SYSGTGK
-96 GAGKVTFAD
+96 SAGVVVFAND
-105 DKTSAKQW
+105 RASAKQW
-113 KIVTESNATDKF
+113 KIALESGQTEKY
-125 DIIPAEIASPD
+125 DISPVD
-136 NGSSSWNWHGGVGNQ
+136 APNIGWNWVGGVGNQ
-151 LGFYDANDGSS
+151 LGFWDNGDGAS
-162 SWTFDAVVENATVS
+162 SWTFDAAINVTINYALNGTTVS
-176 IKFNSNEI
+176 AQKNG
-184 DSKSYRYLAI
+184 Y
-194 GLVKT
+194 
-199 AMPAL
+199 AL
-204 NYTTVETMVPETVAA
+204 PGYTKETVGSPFVYTKVSSMSPETTAE
-219 GTTAYTVNL
+219 GTTEYTINL
-228 AENLPFV
+228 AEDLPFV
-235 KSENFDKAK
+235 KSENFDNAK

-251 CNDSGNPDVN
+251 SNDYVLNGKN
-261 SGRKHY
+261 Y

-277 VKLPQTVMNYE
+277 VTLPQVVMNYE

-298 FVGDAVNGFKIYNK
+298 FVGDVFNGFKIYNK
-312 AAGSTLTLRKASIG
+312 AAGSTMTLRKAETG
-326 NNDAAGNTASV
+326 NKAAV
-337 MSTTDDHN
+337 MSATDDHN
-345 KFKLYPTTEGI
+345 QFKLYPTTTAI

-363 LDGDDYYVNTQQTD
+363 LDGDDYYINTQKPD
-377 PNDWN
+377 GFES
-382 TKVLRGW
+382 KVLRGW
-389 NKTDGGSTCRVF
+389 NEADGGSTCRVF

-408 DAARL
+408 DAARP

-434 LEEGDNLKKF
+434 LEEGNNLETL

-451 TAEGYTTEQ
+451 TAEDYTNEQ
-460 VKALAET
+460 VQALVET

-480 VKAGKY
+480 VEAGKY
-486 YRLYNATDKKYL
+486 YRLYNAKDKKYL

-522 TFADAETGRFRMMV
+522 TFADAETGRFRMKV

-542 KRIQDN
+542 KYVTDN
-548 KAITLEE
+548 RAITLEE
-555 DNSGAKGSYAV
+555 DNSGAKGSYVV

-576 DYASNVS
+576 DYASNNAH
-583 DRSYLHCNNADDAG
+583 SYLHCNNVGGAG

-604 LGKISPSYWHVI
+604 LGEISPSYWHVI
-616 EATDVEIDMTTQGD
+616 EATDVEIDMTAQGD

-637 LPFAVSN
+637 LPFGVSN
-644 VANATAYTG
+644 VAGATAYTG

-681 EDKAT
+681 ENKAT

-706 NTTLTDATRANYLVF
+706 NTALTDATRANYLVF
-721 GVNAGNVGFYTPSET
+721 GVNAGTVGFYAPSSSVPS
-736 LTTIPANK
+736 IPANK
-744 AYIDASEV
+744 AYINASAV
-752 SGSAIALNFGNTV
+752 AGSAIALNFGNTV

>member
-50 KGTGF
+50 NGAGF

-61 DNIAYFKVEAGSA
+61 DNIAYFKVEAGNA
-74 DGQYYLYCVSNSKYV
+74 EGQYYLYCVSNSKYV

-105 DKTSAKQW
+105 DRTSAKQW

-136 NGSSSWNWHGGVGNQ
+136 NGSSSWNWFGGVGNQ
-151 LGFYDANDGSS
+151 LGFYDANDGNS

-176 IKFNSNEI
+176 IKFNSNEV
-184 DSKSYRYLAI
+184 DSKSYKYLPV
-194 GLVKT
+194 GMVKT
-199 AMPAL
+199 AIPAVL
-204 NYTTVETMVPETVAA
+204 NYTTVASMVPETVAE

-235 KSENFDKAK
+235 KSENVDNAK

-251 CNDSGNPDVN
+251 SNDQILNGKN
-261 SGRKHY
+261 Y

-277 VKLPQTVMNYE
+277 VTLPQMVMNGE
-288 TEITDNMLWC
+288 TEITDNMQWC
-298 FVGDAVNGFKIYNK
+298 FVGDVVKGFKIYNK
-312 AAGSTLTLRKASIG
+312 AAGSTMTLRKAETG
-326 NNDAAGNTASV
+326 NSAAV

-345 KFKLYPTTEGI
+345 QFKLYPTTTGI

-363 LDGDDYYVNTQQTD
+363 LDGDDYYVNTQKPD
-377 PNDWN
+377 GFAS
-382 TKVLRGW
+382 KVLRGW
-389 NKTDGGSTCRVF
+389 NEADGGSTCRVF

-434 LEEGDNLKKF
+434 LEEGNNLETL

-451 TAEGYTTEQ
+451 TAENYTTEQ
-460 VKALAET
+460 VQALVET

-480 VKAGKY
+480 VEAGKY
-486 YRLYNATDKKYL
+486 YRLYNAKDKKYL

-522 TFADAETGRFRMMV
+522 TFADAETGRFRMKV

-542 KRIQDN
+542 KRIRNDQ
-548 KAITLEE
+548 AITLEE

-583 DRSYLHCNNADDAG
+583 DRSYLHCNNVWGAG
-597 NVVGWEA
+597 NVVGWDA
-604 LGKISPSYWHVI
+604 QGVISPSYWHVI

-637 LPFAVSN
+637 LPFGVSN
-644 VANATAYTG
+644 VAGATAYTG

-681 EDKAT
+681 ADKAT
-686 LTIGTADAISGT
+686 LTIGEAAAISGT

-706 NTTLTDATRANYLVF
+706 NTALTDATRANYLVF
-721 GVNAGNVGFYTPSET
+721 GVNAGNVGFYAPSSSVT
-736 LTTIPANK
+736 AIPANK
-744 AYIDASEV
+744 AYINASAV
-752 SGSAIALNFGNTV
+752 AGSAIALNFGNTV

>member
-50 KGTGF
+50 NGAGF

-61 DNIAYFKVEAGSA
+61 DNIAYFKVETGDAE
-74 DGQYYLYCVSNSKYV
+74 GQYYLYCVTNNKYV
-89 SYSDTGK
+89 SYSGTGTS
-96 GAGKVTFAD
+96 AGVVVFAD
-105 DKTSAKQW
+105 GKASAKQW
-113 KIVTESNATDKF
+113 KIALESGQTEKYDISPVDKTD
-125 DIIPAEIASPD
+125 I
-136 NGSSSWNWHGGVGNQ
+136 GWNWVGGVGHQ
-151 LGFYDANDGSS
+151 LGFWGNGDGNS

-184 DSKSYRYLAI
+184 EKKPYDYLAI

-204 NYTTVETMVPETVAA
+204 NYTTVETMEPASVVE

-235 KSENFDKAK
+235 KSENVNNAK

-251 CNDSGNPDVN
+251 SNDTGNDDVN

-277 VKLPQTVMNYE
+277 VTLPQMVMNDE
-288 TEITDNMLWC
+288 TKITDNMQWC
-298 FVGDAVNGFKIYNK
+298 FVGDVVNGFKIYNK
-312 AAGSTLTLRKASIG
+312 AAGSTLTLRKA
-326 NNDAAGNTASV
+326 ATGNTAAV

-345 KFKLYPTTEGI
+345 QFKLYPTTEGI

-413 YNNLYVKA
+413 YNNLYVKV
-421 SELPAGAIGTNSY
+421 SELPAGAIGANSY
-434 LEEGDNLKKF
+434 LEEGNNLKTF

-460 VKALAET
+460 VNALAET
-467 MKKVNAA
+467 MEKVNAA
-474 AANETT
+474 AANATT
-480 VKAGKY
+480 VEAGKY
-486 YRLYNATDKKYL
+486 YRLYNAKDKKYL

-522 TFADAETGRFRMMV
+522 TFANAEADRFRMKV

-542 KRIQDN
+542 KYITDN
-548 KAITLEE
+548 QAITLEE
-555 DNSGAKGSYAV
+555 DNSGAKGSYVV
-566 AHTGTTFTFY
+566 AHTGTTFSFY
-576 DYASNVS
+576 DYASNKAH
-583 DRSYLHCNNADDAG
+583 SYLHCNNVGGAG

-604 LGKISPSYWHVI
+604 LGEISPSYWHVI
-616 EATDVEIDMTTQGD
+616 EATDVEIDMTAQGD

-637 LPFAVSN
+637 LPFGVSN
-644 VANATAYTG
+644 VAGATAYTG
-653 ALNAE
+653 ALNAD
-658 KNAIDMTATTAVPAN
+658 KNAIDMTATTSVPAN

-681 EDKAT
+681 ADKAT

-706 NTTLTDATRANYLVF
+706 NTALTDATRANYLVF

-765 TGINAATINN
+765 TGINTATINN

>member
-50 KGTGF
+50 KNAGL

-61 DNIAYFKVEAGSA
+61 DNIAYFKVEVGSA

-105 DKTSAKQW
+105 DRTSAKQW

-125 DIIPAEIASPD
+125 DIIPAEIVSPD
-136 NGSSSWNWHGGVGNQ
+136 NGASSWNWFGGVGNQ
-151 LGFYDANDGSS
+151 LGFYDANDGNS

-184 DSKSYRYLAI
+184 EKKSYNYLAI

-204 NYTTVETMVPETVAA
+204 NYTTVETMEPASVVE

-235 KSENFDKAK
+235 KSENVDNAK

-251 CNDSGNPDVN
+251 SNDQILNGKN
-261 SGRKHY
+261 Y

-277 VKLPQTVMNYE
+277 VTLPQMVMNGE
-288 TEITDNMLWC
+288 TEITDNMQWC
-298 FVGDAVNGFKIYNK
+298 FVGDVVKGFKIYNK
-312 AAGSTLTLRKASIG
+312 AAGSTMTLRKAETG
-326 NNDAAGNTASV
+326 NSAAV
-337 MSTTDDHN
+337 MSTTDNHN
-345 KFKLYPTTEGI
+345 QFKLYPTTTGI

-363 LDGDDYYVNTQQTD
+363 LDGDDYYLNTQKPD
-377 PNDWN
+377 GFAS
-382 TKVLRGW
+382 KVLRGW
-389 NKTDGGSTCRVF
+389 NEADGGSTCRVF

-408 DAARL
+408 DAARP

-434 LEEGDNLKKF
+434 LEEGNNLETL

-460 VKALAET
+460 VNALVET
-467 MKKVNAA
+467 MEKVNAA

-480 VKAGKY
+480 VEAGKY
-486 YRLYNATDKKYL
+486 YRLYNAKDKKYL

-511 ASMGKAVSSVV
+511 ASMRKAVSSVV
-522 TFADAETGRFRMMV
+522 TFADAETGRFRMKV

-542 KRIQDN
+542 KYIKDN
-548 KAITLEE
+548 QAITLEE
-555 DNSGAKGSYAV
+555 DNSGAKGSYVV
-566 AHTGTTFTFY
+566 AHTGTTFSFY
-576 DYASNVS
+576 DYASNKAH
-583 DRSYLHCNNADDAG
+583 SYLHCNNVGGAG

-604 LGKISPSYWHVI
+604 LGEISPSYWHVI
-616 EATDVEIDMTTQGD
+616 EATDVEIDMTAQGD

-637 LPFAVSN
+637 LPFDVSN
-644 VANATAYTG
+644 VAGATAYTG

-658 KNAIDMTATTAVPAN
+658 KNAIDMTATTAVLVN

-681 EDKAT
+681 AEKAT
-686 LTIGTADAISGT
+686 LTIGKATAIAGENVLTGTNTGIAFADAT
-698 NALTGSNF
+698 PK
-706 NTTLTDATRANYLVF
+706 TDYLVF
-721 GVNAGNVGFYTPSET
+721 GVNDGKVGFYTPGNVT
-736 LTTIPANK
+736 AIPANK
-744 AYIDASEV
+744 AYINARELS
-752 SGSAIALNFGNTV
+752 SQAIALNFGNTV

>member
-22 TFTTSDGATSHVY
+22 AFTTSDGATSHVY

-50 KGTGF
+50 NGAGF

-61 DNIAYFKVEAGSA
+61 DNIAYFKVEDGDAE
-74 DGQYYLYCVSNSKYV
+74 GQYYLYCVTNNKYV
-89 SYSDTGK
+89 SYSGTGTS
-96 GAGKVTFAD
+96 AGVVVFAD
-105 DKTSAKQW
+105 GKASAKQW
-113 KIVTESNATDKF
+113 KIALESGQTEKYDISPVDKTD
-125 DIIPAEIASPD
+125 I
-136 NGSSSWNWHGGVGNQ
+136 GWNWVGGVGHQ
-151 LGFYDANDGSS
+151 LGFWGNGDGNS

-184 DSKSYRYLAI
+184 EKKPYDYLAI

-204 NYTTVETMVPETVAA
+204 NYTTAASMVPETVAE

-235 KSENFDKAK
+235 KSENFDNAK

-251 CNDSGNPDVN
+251 SNDTGNDDVN

-277 VKLPQTVMNYE
+277 VTLPQIVMNYE
-288 TEITDNMLWC
+288 TKITDNMLWC
-298 FVGDAVNGFKIYNK
+298 FVGDVVNGFKIYNK
-312 AAGSTLTLRKASIG
+312 AAGSTMTLRKASIG

-345 KFKLYPTTEGI
+345 RFKLYPTTEGI

-363 LDGDDYYVNTQQTD
+363 LDGDDYYLNTQQKIKD
-377 PNDWN
+377 DWDS
-382 TKVLRGW
+382 KVLRGW
-389 NKTDGGSTCRVF
+389 NKADGGSTCRVF

-421 SELPAGAIGTNSY
+421 SELPTGAIGTNSY
-434 LEEGDNLKKF
+434 LEEGNNLETL

-460 VKALAET
+460 VNALVET

-480 VKAGKY
+480 VEAGKY

-522 TFADAETGRFRMMV
+522 TFADAENGRFRMKV

-542 KRIQDN
+542 KRKGVDVP
-548 KAITLEE
+548 ITLEGDDSE
-555 DNSGAKGSYAV
+555 EKGSYAV

-583 DRSYLHCNNADDAG
+583 DRSYLHCNNARGAG

-604 LGKISPSYWHVI
+604 LGEISPSYWHVI
-616 EATDVEIDMTTQGD
+616 EATDVEIDMTAQGD

-637 LPFAVSN
+637 LPFGVSN
-644 VANATAYTG
+644 VAGATAYTG

-658 KNAIDMTATTAVPAN
+658 NNAIDMTATTSVPAN

-681 EDKAT
+681 ADKAT

-706 NTTLTDATRANYLVF
+706 NTALTDATRANYLVF
-721 GVNAGNVGFYTPSET
+721 GVNAGTVGFYTPSSNVPS
-736 LTTIPANK
+736 IPANK
-744 AYIDASEV
+744 AYINASAV
-752 SGSAIALNFGNTV
+752 AGSAIALNFGNTV

>member
-35 AIKNVGGANGNYVCI
+35 AIKNVGSANGNYVCI
-50 KGTGF
+50 KNAGL

-61 DNIAYFKVEAGSA
+61 DNIAYFKVEAGSVE
-74 DGQYYLYCVSNSKYV
+74 GQYYLYCVSNNKYV
-89 SYSDTGK
+89 SYSGTGTS
-96 GAGKVTFAD
+96 AGVVVFAD
-105 DKTSAKQW
+105 DKASAKQW
-113 KIVTESNATDKF
+113 KIALESGQTEKYDISPVDKTD
-125 DIIPAEIASPD
+125 I
-136 NGSSSWNWHGGVGNQ
+136 GWNWVGGVGHQ
-151 LGFYDANDGSS
+151 LGFWGNGDGNS

-176 IKFNSNEI
+176 IKFNSTEV
-184 DSKSYRYLAI
+184 DSKSYNYLAV

-199 AMPAL
+199 AMPVL
-204 NYTTVETMVPETVAA
+204 NYTTAASMVPETVAE

-235 KSENFDKAK
+235 KSENFDNAK

-251 CNDSGNPDVN
+251 SNDTPLASNGSN
-261 SGRKHY
+261 Y

-277 VKLPQTVMNYE
+277 VTLPQMVMNNG
-288 TEITDNMLWC
+288 TEFTDNMLWC
-298 FVGDAVNGFKIYNK
+298 FVGDVLNGFKIYNK
-312 AAGSTLTLRKASIG
+312 AAGSTMTLRKAATG
-326 NNDAAGNTASV
+326 NSAAV
-337 MSTTDDHN
+337 MSATDDHN
-345 KFKLYPTTEGI
+345 QFKLYPTTTNI

-363 LDGDDYYVNTQQTD
+363 LDGDDYYVNTQKPD
-377 PNDWN
+377 GFES
-382 TKVLRGW
+382 KVLRGW
-389 NKTDGGSTCRVF
+389 NEADGGSTCRVF

-408 DAARL
+408 DAARP

-434 LEEGDNLKKF
+434 LEEGNNLETL

-451 TAEGYTTEQ
+451 TAENYTTEQ
-460 VKALAET
+460 VQALVET

-480 VKAGKY
+480 VEAGKY
-486 YRLYNATDKKYL
+486 YRLYNAKDKKYL

-511 ASMGKAVSSVV
+511 ASMSKAVSSVV
-522 TFADAETGRFRMMV
+522 TFADAETGRFRMKV

-542 KRIQDN
+542 KRIQDYQ
-548 KAITLEE
+548 AITLEE

-583 DRSYLHCNNADDAG
+583 DRSYLHCNNAGDAG
-597 NVVGWEA
+597 NVVGWDA
-604 LGKISPSYWHVI
+604 QGVISPSYWHVI

-637 LPFAVSN
+637 LPFGVSN
-644 VANATAYTG
+644 VAGATAYTG

-681 EDKAT
+681 ADKAT
-686 LTIGTADAISGT
+686 LTIGEAAAISGT

-706 NTTLTDATRANYLVF
+706 NTALTDATRANYLVF
-721 GVNAGNVGFYTPSET
+721 GVNNGTVGFYAPSSSVPS
-736 LTTIPANK
+736 IPANK
-744 AYIDASEV
+744 AYINASAV
-752 SGSAIALNFGNTV
+752 AGSAIALNFGNTV

-775 GENNAPIYDLSGRR
+775 GESNAPIYDLSGRR

>member
-22 TFTTSDGATSHVY
+22 TFTTSDDATSHVY

-50 KGTGF
+50 KDAGF
-55 NATTKA
+55 NATKMA

-74 DGQYYLYCVSNSKYV
+74 EGQYYLYCVSNNKYV
-89 SYSDTGK
+89 SYSGTGTS
-96 GAGKVTFAD
+96 AGVVVFAD
-105 DKTSAKQW
+105 DKASAKQW
-113 KIVTESNATDKF
+113 KIALESGQTEKYDISPVDKTD
-125 DIIPAEIASPD
+125 I
-136 NGSSSWNWHGGVGNQ
+136 GWNWVGGVGHQ
-151 LGFYDANDGSS
+151 LGFWGNGDGNS

-176 IKFNSNEI
+176 IKFNSTEV
-184 DSKSYRYLAI
+184 DSKSYNYLAV

-199 AMPAL
+199 AMPVL
-204 NYTTVETMVPETVAA
+204 NYTTAASMVPETVAE

-235 KSENFDKAK
+235 KSENFDNAK

-251 CNDSGNPDVN
+251 SSDTGNDDVN

-277 VKLPQTVMNYE
+277 VTLPQMVMNDE
-288 TEITDNMLWC
+288 TKITDNMQWC
-298 FVGDAVNGFKIYNK
+298 FVGDVVNGFKIYNK
-312 AAGSTLTLRKASIG
+312 AAGSTMTLRKASIG

-345 KFKLYPTTEGI
+345 QFKLYPTTEGI

-363 LDGDDYYVNTQQTD
+363 LDGDDYYLNTQQKIKD
-377 PNDWN
+377 DWDS
-382 TKVLRGW
+382 KVLRGW
-389 NKTDGGSTCRVF
+389 NKADGGSTCRVF

-413 YNNLYVKA
+413 YNNLYVKV
-421 SELPAGAIGTNSY
+421 SELPAGAIGANSY
-434 LEEGDNLKKF
+434 LEEGNNLETL

-451 TAEGYTTEQ
+451 TAEDYTTEQ
-460 VKALAET
+460 VNALSET

-474 AANETT
+474 AANATT
-480 VKAGKY
+480 VEAGKY

-511 ASMGKAVSSVV
+511 VSMGKAVSSVV
-522 TFADAETGRFRMMV
+522 TFADAENGRFRMKV

-542 KRIQDN
+542 KRKGVDVP
-548 KAITLEE
+548 ITLEGDDSE
-555 DNSGAKGSYAV
+555 EKGSYAV

-583 DRSYLHCNNADDAG
+583 DCSYLHCNNAGGAG

-604 LGKISPSYWHVI
+604 LGEISPSYWHVI
-616 EATDVEIDMTTQGD
+616 EATDVEIDMTAQGD

-637 LPFAVSN
+637 LPFDVSN
-644 VANATAYTG
+644 VADATAYTG

-658 KNAIDMTATTAVPAN
+658 KNAIDMTATTSVPAN

-706 NTTLTDATRANYLVF
+706 NTALTDATRANYLVF
-721 GVNAGNVGFYTPSET
+721 GVNAGTVGFYTPSSNVPS
-736 LTTIPANK
+736 IPANK
-744 AYIDASEV
+744 AYINASAV
-752 SGSAIALNFGNTV
+752 AGSAIALNFGNTV

>member
-22 TFTTSDGATSHVY
+22 TFTTSDDATSHVY
-35 AIKNVGGANGNYVCI
+35 AIKNVGSANGNYVCI
-50 KGTGF
+50 KNAGF

-61 DNIAYFKVEAGSA
+61 DNIAYFKVETGSA
-74 DGQYYLYCVSNSKYV
+74 EGQYYLYCVSNNKYV
-89 SYSDTGK
+89 SYSGTGK
-96 GAGKVTFAD
+96 SAGVVVFAD
-105 DKTSAKQW
+105 DKASAKQW
-113 KIVTESNATDKF
+113 KIALENGQTEKYDISPVDKTD
-125 DIIPAEIASPD
+125 I
-136 NGSSSWNWHGGVGNQ
+136 GWNWVGGVGNQ
-151 LGFYDANDGSS
+151 LGFWDNGDGNS

-176 IKFNSNEI
+176 IKFNSNDV
-184 DSKSYRYLAI
+184 DSKSYNYLAV

-199 AMPAL
+199 AMPVL
-204 NYTTVETMVPETVAA
+204 NYTTAASMVPETVAE

-235 KSENFDKAK
+235 KSENFDNAK

-312 AAGSTLTLRKASIG
+312 AAGPTMTLRKVSIG
-326 NNDAAGNTASV
+326 NTDAAGNTASV

-377 PNDWN
+377 PKDWN

-408 DAARL
+408 DAARP

-434 LEEGDNLKKF
+434 LEEGDNLKTF

-486 YRLYNATDKKYL
+486 YRLYNATDKKFL

-522 TFADAETGRFRMMV
+522 TFADAENGRFLMKV

-542 KRIQDN
+542 KYVTDN
-548 KAITLEE
+548 RAITLEE
-555 DNSGAKGSYAV
+555 DNSGAKGSYVV

-576 DYASNVS
+576 DYASNNAH
-583 DRSYLHCNNADDAG
+583 SYLHCNNAGDAG
-597 NVVGWEA
+597 NVVGWGA
-604 LGKISPSYWHVI
+604 LGEISPSYWHVI
-616 EATDVEIDMTTQGD
+616 EATDVEIDMTAQGD

-637 LPFAVSN
+637 LPFGVSN
-644 VANATAYTG
+644 VADATAYTG

-673 TGFVLVGT
+673 IGFVLVGT
-681 EDKAT
+681 ADKAT

-706 NTTLTDATRANYLVF
+706 NTALTDATRANYLVF
-721 GVNAGNVGFYTPSET
+721 GVNTGNVGFYTPSSSVPS
-736 LTTIPANK
+736 IPANK
-744 AYIDASEV
+744 AYINASAV
-752 SGSAIALNFGNTV
+752 AGSAIALNFGNTV

>member
-50 KGTGF
+50 NGAGF

-61 DNIAYFKVEAGSA
+61 DNIAYFKVEAGDA
-74 DGQYYLYCVSNSKYV
+74 EGQYYLYCVTNNKYV
-89 SYSDTGK
+89 SYSGTGTS
-96 GAGKVTFAD
+96 AGVVVFAD
-105 DKTSAKQW
+105 GKASAKQW
-113 KIVTESNATDKF
+113 KIALESGQTEKYDISPVDKTD
-125 DIIPAEIASPD
+125 I
-136 NGSSSWNWHGGVGNQ
+136 GWNWVGGVGHQ
-151 LGFYDANDGSS
+151 LGFWGNGDGNS
-162 SWTFDAVVENATVS
+162 SWTFDAVVEKATVS

-184 DSKSYRYLAI
+184 EKKPYDYLAI

-204 NYTTVETMVPETVAA
+204 NYTTAASMVPETVVE

-235 KSENFDKAK
+235 KSENFDHAK

-251 CNDSGNPDVN
+251 SNDTGNDDVN

-277 VKLPQTVMNYE
+277 VTLPQIVMNYE
-288 TEITDNMLWC
+288 TKITDNMLWC
-298 FVGDAVNGFKIYNK
+298 FVGDVVNGFKIYNK
-312 AAGSTLTLRKASIG
+312 AAGSTMTLRKASIG

-345 KFKLYPTTEGI
+345 QFKLYPTTEGI

-363 LDGDDYYVNTQQTD
+363 LDGDDYYLNTQQKIKD
-377 PNDWN
+377 DWDS
-382 TKVLRGW
+382 KVLRGW
-389 NKTDGGSTCRVF
+389 NKADGGSTCRVF

-421 SELPAGAIGTNSY
+421 SELPTGAIGTNSY
-434 LEEGDNLKKF
+434 LEEGNNLETL

-460 VKALAET
+460 VNALVET

-480 VKAGKY
+480 VEAGKY

-522 TFADAETGRFRMMV
+522 TFADAENGRFRMKV

-542 KRIQDN
+542 KRKGVDVP
-548 KAITLEE
+548 ITLEGDDSE
-555 DNSGAKGSYAV
+555 EKGSYAV

-583 DRSYLHCNNADDAG
+583 DRSYLHCNNARGAG

-604 LGKISPSYWHVI
+604 LGEISPSYWHVI
-616 EATDVEIDMTTQGD
+616 EATDVEIDMTAQGD

-637 LPFAVSN
+637 LPFGVSN
-644 VANATAYTG
+644 VAGATAYTG

-658 KNAIDMTATTAVPAN
+658 NNAIDMTATTSVPAN

-681 EDKAT
+681 ADKAT

-706 NTTLTDATRANYLVF
+706 NTALTDATRTNYLVF
-721 GVNAGNVGFYTPSET
+721 GVNNGTVGFYTPGNVT
-736 LTTIPANK
+736 AIPANK
-744 AYIDASEV
+744 AYINASAIT
-752 SGSAIALNFGNTV
+752 GSAIALNFGNTV

>member
-22 TFTTSDGATSHVY
+22 TFTTSDDATSHVY
-35 AIKNVGGANGNYVCI
+35 AIKNVGSANGNYVCVN
-50 KGTGF
+50 GAGF
-55 NATTKA
+55 NATKTMS
-61 DNIAYFKVEAGSA
+61 NIAFFKVEAGSA
-74 DGQYYLYCVSNSKYV
+74 EGQYYLYSVTNNKYV
-89 SYSDTGK
+89 SYSGTGK
-96 GAGKVTFAD
+96 SAGVVVFAND
-105 DKTSAKQW
+105 RASAKQW
-113 KIVTESNATDKF
+113 KIALESGQTEKY
-125 DIIPAEIASPD
+125 DISPVD
-136 NGSSSWNWHGGVGNQ
+136 APNIGWNWVGGVGNQ
-151 LGFYDANDGSS
+151 LGFWDNGDGAS
-162 SWTFDAVVENATVS
+162 SWTFDA
-176 IKFNSNEI
+176 
-184 DSKSYRYLAI
+184 AI
-194 GLVKT
+194 NVT
-199 AMPAL
+199 INYAL
-204 NYTTVETMVPETVAA
+204 N
-219 GTTAYTVNL
+219 GTTASAQKNGYALPGYTKETVGSPFVYTKVSSMSPETTAEGTTEYTINL
-228 AENLPFV
+228 AESLPFV
-235 KSENFDKAK
+235 KSENFDNAK

-251 CNDSGNPDVN
+251 SNDYVLNGKN
-261 SGRKHY
+261 Y

-277 VKLPQTVMNYE
+277 VTLPQVVMNYE

-298 FVGDAVNGFKIYNK
+298 FVGDVFNGFKIYNK
-312 AAGSTLTLRKASIG
+312 TAGSTMTLRKAETG
-326 NNDAAGNTASV
+326 NKAAV
-337 MSTTDDHN
+337 MSATDDHN
-345 KFKLYPTTEGI
+345 QFKLYPTTTAI

-363 LDGDDYYVNTQQTD
+363 LDGDDYYINTQKPD
-377 PNDWN
+377 GFES
-382 TKVLRGW
+382 KVLRGW
-389 NKTDGGSTCRVF
+389 NEADGGSTCRVF

-408 DAARL
+408 DAARP

-434 LEEGDNLKKF
+434 LEEGNNLETL

-451 TAEGYTTEQ
+451 TAEDYTKEQ
-460 VKALAET
+460 VQALVET

-480 VKAGKY
+480 VEAGKY
-486 YRLYNATDKKYL
+486 YRLYNAKDKKYL

-522 TFADAETGRFRMMV
+522 TFADAETGRFRMKV

-542 KRIQDN
+542 KYVADYQ
-548 KAITLEE
+548 AITLEE
-555 DNSGAKGSYAV
+555 DNSGAKGSYVV

-576 DYASNVS
+576 DYASNKAH
-583 DRSYLHCNNADDAG
+583 SYLHCNNAGDAG
-597 NVVGWEA
+597 NVVGWDA
-604 LGKISPSYWHVI
+604 QGVISPSYWHVI

-637 LPFAVSN
+637 LPFGVSN
-644 VANATAYTG
+644 VAGATAYTG

-681 EDKAT
+681 ADKAT

-706 NTTLTDATRANYLVF
+706 NTALTDATRANYLVF
-721 GVNAGNVGFYTPSET
+721 GVNAGNVGFYTPSSSVT
-736 LTTIPANK
+736 SIPANK
-744 AYIDASEV
+744 AYINASALSTE
-752 SGSAIALNFGNTV
+752 AIALNFGNTV

>member
-50 KGTGF
+50 NGAGF

-74 DGQYYLYCVSNSKYV
+74 DGQYYLYCVTNNKYV
-89 SYSDTGK
+89 SYSGTGTS
-96 GAGKVTFAD
+96 AGVVVFAD
-105 DKTSAKQW
+105 GKASAKQW
-113 KIVTESNATDKF
+113 KIALESGQTEKYDISPVDKTD
-125 DIIPAEIASPD
+125 I
-136 NGSSSWNWHGGVGNQ
+136 GWNWVGGVGHQ
-151 LGFYDANDGSS
+151 LGFWGNGDGNS

-184 DSKSYRYLAI
+184 EKKPYDYLAI

-204 NYTTVETMVPETVAA
+204 IYTTAASMVPETVVE

-235 KSENFDKAK
+235 KSENFDNAK

-251 CNDSGNPDVN
+251 SNDTGNDDVN

-277 VKLPQTVMNYE
+277 VTLPQMVMNDE
-288 TEITDNMLWC
+288 TKITDNMQWC
-298 FVGDAVNGFKIYNK
+298 FVGDVVNGFKIYNK
-312 AAGSTLTLRKASIG
+312 AAGSTMTLRKASIG

-345 KFKLYPTTEGI
+345 QFKLYPTTEGI

-363 LDGDDYYVNTQQTD
+363 LDGDDYYLNTQQKIKD
-377 PNDWN
+377 DWDS
-382 TKVLRGW
+382 KVLRGW
-389 NKTDGGSTCRVF
+389 NKADGGSTCRVF

-413 YNNLYVKA
+413 YNNLYVKV
-421 SELPAGAIGTNSY
+421 SELPAGAIGANSY
-434 LEEGDNLKKF
+434 LEEGNNLETL

-460 VKALAET
+460 VNALSET

-474 AANETT
+474 AANATT
-480 VKAGKY
+480 VEAGKY

-522 TFADAETGRFRMMV
+522 TFADAENGRFRMKV

-542 KRIQDN
+542 KRKGVDEP
-548 KAITLEE
+548 ITLEGDDSE
-555 DNSGAKGSYAV
+555 EKGSYAV

-583 DRSYLHCNNADDAG
+583 DRSYLHCNNAGGAG

-616 EATDVEIDMTTQGD
+616 EATDVEIDMTAQGD

-637 LPFAVSN
+637 LPFGVSN
-644 VANATAYTG
+644 VAGATAYTG
-653 ALNAE
+653 ALNVE

-681 EDKAT
+681 ENKAT

-706 NTTLTDATRANYLVF
+706 NTALTDATRANYLVF
-721 GVNAGNVGFYTPSET
+721 GVNNGTVGFYTPGNVT
-736 LTTIPANK
+736 AIPANK
-744 AYIDASEV
+744 AYINASAIT
-752 SGSAIALNFGNTV
+752 GSAIALNFGNTV

>member
-50 KGTGF
+50 KDAGF
-55 NATTKA
+55 NATKMA

-74 DGQYYLYCVSNSKYV
+74 EGQYYLYCVSNNKYV
-89 SYSDTGK
+89 SYSGTGTS
-96 GAGKVTFAD
+96 AGVVVFAD
-105 DKTSAKQW
+105 DKASAKQW
-113 KIVTESNATDKF
+113 KIALESGQTEKYDISPVDKTD
-125 DIIPAEIASPD
+125 I
-136 NGSSSWNWHGGVGNQ
+136 GWNWVGGVGHQ
-151 LGFYDANDGSS
+151 LGFWGNGDGNS
-162 SWTFDAVVENATVS
+162 SWTFDAVVENAIVS
-176 IKFNSNEI
+176 IKFNSTEV
-184 DSKSYRYLAI
+184 DSKSYNYLAV

-199 AMPAL
+199 AMPVL
-204 NYTTVETMVPETVAA
+204 NYTTAASMVPETVAE

-235 KSENFDKAK
+235 KSENFDNAK

-251 CNDSGNPDVN
+251 SNDTGNDDVN

-277 VKLPQTVMNYE
+277 VTLPQMVMNDE
-288 TEITDNMLWC
+288 TEITDNMQWC
-298 FVGDAVNGFKIYNK
+298 FVGDVVNGFKIYNK
-312 AAGSTLTLRKASIG
+312 AAGSTMTLRKASIG

-345 KFKLYPTTEGI
+345 QFKLYPTTEGI

-363 LDGDDYYVNTQQTD
+363 LDGDDYYLNTQQKIKD
-377 PNDWN
+377 DWDS
-382 TKVLRGW
+382 KVLRGW
-389 NKTDGGSTCRVF
+389 NKADGGSTCRVF

-413 YNNLYVKA
+413 YNNLYVKV
-421 SELPAGAIGTNSY
+421 SELPAGAIGANSY
-434 LEEGDNLKKF
+434 LEEGNNLETL

-460 VKALAET
+460 VNALSET

-474 AANETT
+474 AANATT
-480 VKAGKY
+480 VEAGKY

-522 TFADAETGRFRMMV
+522 TFADAENGRFRMKV

-542 KRIQDN
+542 KRKGVDVP
-548 KAITLEE
+548 ITLEGDDSE
-555 DNSGAKGSYAV
+555 EKGSYAV

-583 DRSYLHCNNADDAG
+583 DRSYLHCNNAGGAG

-604 LGKISPSYWHVI
+604 LGEISPSYWHVI
-616 EATDVEIDMTTQGD
+616 EATDVEIDMTAQGD

-637 LPFAVSN
+637 LPFDVSN
-644 VANATAYTG
+644 VADATAYTG

-658 KNAIDMTATTAVPAN
+658 KNAIDMTATTSVPAN

-706 NTTLTDATRANYLVF
+706 NTALTDATRANYLVF
-721 GVNAGNVGFYTPSET
+721 GVNAGNVGFYAPSSSVPS
-736 LTTIPANK
+736 IPANK
-744 AYIDASEV
+744 AYINASAV
-752 SGSAIALNFGNTV
+752 AGSAIALNFGNTV

>member
-50 KGTGF
+50 KNAGL

-105 DKTSAKQW
+105 DRTSAKQW

-136 NGSSSWNWHGGVGNQ
+136 NGSSSWNWFGGVGNQ
-151 LGFYDANDGSS
+151 LGFYDANDGNS

-176 IKFNSNEI
+176 IKFNSNEV
-184 DSKSYRYLAI
+184 DSKSYNYLAV

-199 AMPAL
+199 AMPVL
-204 NYTTVETMVPETVAA
+204 NYTTAASMVPETVVE

-235 KSENFDKAK
+235 KSENFDNAK

-251 CNDSGNPDVN
+251 SNDTGNDDVN

-277 VKLPQTVMNYE
+277 VTLPQIVMNYE
-288 TEITDNMLWC
+288 TKITDNMLWC
-298 FVGDAVNGFKIYNK
+298 FVGDVVNGFKIYNK
-312 AAGSTLTLRKASIG
+312 AAGSTMTLRKASIG

-345 KFKLYPTTEGI
+345 QFKLYPTTEGI

-363 LDGDDYYVNTQQTD
+363 LDGDDYYLNTQQKIKD
-377 PNDWN
+377 DWDS
-382 TKVLRGW
+382 KVLRGW
-389 NKTDGGSTCRVF
+389 NKADGGSTCRVF

-413 YNNLYVKA
+413 YNNLYVKV
-421 SELPAGAIGTNSY
+421 SELPAGAIGANSY
-434 LEEGDNLKKF
+434 LEEGNNLETL

-460 VKALAET
+460 VNALVET

-480 VKAGKY
+480 VEAGKY
-486 YRLYNATDKKYL
+486 YRLYNATDKKFL

-522 TFADAETGRFRMMV
+522 TFADAENGRFRMKV

-542 KRIQDN
+542 KRKGVDVP
-548 KAITLEE
+548 ITLEGDDSE
-555 DNSGAKGSYAV
+555 EKGSYAV

-583 DRSYLHCNNADDAG
+583 DRSYLHCNNARDAG

-604 LGKISPSYWHVI
+604 LGVISPSYWHVI
-616 EATDVEIDMTTQGD
+616 EATDVEIDMTAQGD

-637 LPFAVSN
+637 LPFGVSN
-644 VANATAYTG
+644 VAGATAYTG

-681 EDKAT
+681 ADKAT

-706 NTTLTDATRANYLVF
+706 NTALTDATRANYLVF
-721 GVNAGNVGFYTPSET
+721 GVNAGTVGFYTPSSSVPS
-736 LTTIPANK
+736 IPANK
-744 AYIDASEV
+744 AYINASAIT
-752 SGSAIALNFGNTV
+752 GSAIALNFGNTV

-789 VWAPVK
+789 VWTPVK

>member
-50 KGTGF
+50 KGAGF
-55 NATTKA
+55 NATTTEA
-61 DNIAYFKVEAGSA
+61 DNIARFKVEVGSA
-74 DGQYYLYCVSNSKYV
+74 DGQYYLYCVSNNKYV
-89 SYSDTGK
+89 SYSSTNK
-96 GAGKVTFAD
+96 NAGVVVFAD
-105 DKTSAKQW
+105 DKASAKQW
-113 KIVTESNATDKF
+113 KIALESGQTEKYDISPVDKTD
-125 DIIPAEIASPD
+125 I
-136 NGSSSWNWHGGVGNQ
+136 GWNWVGGVGNQ
-151 LGFYDANDGSS
+151 LGFWNNDDGSS
-162 SWTFDAVVENATVS
+162 SWTFDAVVENVTVS
-176 IKFNSNEI
+176 LKFNSTEV
-184 DSKSYRYLAI
+184 DSKSYNYLPVGFVI
-194 GLVKT
+194 PT
-199 AMPAL
+199 P
-204 NYTTVETMVPETVAA
+204 NYTTIASMVPETFVE
-219 GTTAYTVNL
+219 GTTAYTINL
-228 AENLPFV
+228 AEDLPFV
-235 KSENFDKAK
+235 KSESFDKAK
-244 WYLMDMH
+244 WYFMDMH
-251 CNDSGNPDVN
+251 SNDTPLASNGSN
-261 SGRKHY
+261 Y

-277 VKLPQTVMNYE
+277 VTLPQMVMNNG
-288 TEITDNMLWC
+288 TEFTDNMLWC
-298 FVGDAVNGFKIYNK
+298 FVGDVLNGFKIYNK
-312 AAGSTLTLRKASIG
+312 AAGSTMTLRKAATG
-326 NNDAAGNTASV
+326 NSAAV
-337 MSTTDDHN
+337 MSATDDHN
-345 KFKLYPTTEGI
+345 QFKLYPTTTNI

-363 LDGDDYYVNTQQTD
+363 LDGDDYYVNTQKPTGFVS
-377 PNDWN
+377 
-382 TKVLRGW
+382 KVLRGW
-389 NKTDGGSTCRVF
+389 NEADGGSTCRVF

-434 LEEGDNLKKF
+434 LEEGNNLETL

-451 TAEGYTTEQ
+451 TAENYTTEQ
-460 VKALAET
+460 VQALVET

-480 VKAGKY
+480 VEAGKY
-486 YRLYNATDKKYL
+486 YRLYNAKDKKYL

-522 TFADAETGRFRMMV
+522 TFADAETGRFRMKV

-542 KRIQDN
+542 KYVKDYQ
-548 KAITLEE
+548 AITLEE
-555 DNSGAKGSYAV
+555 DNSGAKGSYVV

-576 DYASNVS
+576 DYASNNAH
-583 DRSYLHCNNADDAG
+583 SYLHCNNAGDAG
-597 NVVGWEA
+597 NVVGWDA
-604 LGKISPSYWHVI
+604 QGVISPSYWHVI
-616 EATDVEIDMTTQGD
+616 EATDVEIDMTAQGD

-637 LPFAVSN
+637 LPFGVSN
-644 VANATAYTG
+644 VADATAYTG

-681 EDKAT
+681 ADKAT
-686 LTIGTADAISGT
+686 LTIGEAAAISGT
-698 NALTGSNF
+698 NALTGSNI
-706 NTTLTDATRANYLVF
+706 NTALTDATRANYLVF
-721 GVNAGNVGFYTPSET
+721 GVNAGNVGFYTPSSSVT
-736 LTTIPANK
+736 SIPANK
-744 AYIDASEV
+744 AYINASALSTE
-752 SGSAIALNFGNTV
+752 AIALNFGNTV

>member
-50 KGTGF
+50 KNAGL

-105 DKTSAKQW
+105 DRTSAKQW
-113 KIVTESNATDKF
+113 KIVTENNATDKF

-136 NGSSSWNWHGGVGNQ
+136 NGSSSWNWFGGVGNQ
-151 LGFYDANDGSS
+151 LGFYDANDGNS

-176 IKFNSNEI
+176 IKFNSTEVE
-184 DSKSYRYLAI
+184 SKPYNYLAV

-204 NYTTVETMVPETVAA
+204 NYTTVESMVPETVVE

-235 KSENFDKAK
+235 KSENFDNAK

-251 CNDSGNPDVN
+251 SNDTGNDDVN

-277 VKLPQTVMNYE
+277 VTLPQMVMNDE
-288 TEITDNMLWC
+288 TKITDNMQWC
-298 FVGDAVNGFKIYNK
+298 FVGDVVNGFKIYNK
-312 AAGSTLTLRKASIG
+312 AAGSTMTLRKASIG
-326 NNDAAGNTASV
+326 NNDAVGNTASV

-345 KFKLYPTTEGI
+345 KFKLYPTTTGI

-363 LDGDDYYVNTQQTD
+363 LDGDDYYLNTQQTD
-377 PNDWN
+377 PKDWN

-413 YNNLYVKA
+413 YNNLYVKV
-421 SELPAGAIGTNSY
+421 SELPAGAIGANSY
-434 LEEGDNLKKF
+434 LEEGNNLETL

-451 TAEGYTTEQ
+451 TAEGYTTKQ
-460 VKALAET
+460 VNALAGT
-467 MKKVNAA
+467 MEKVNAA
-474 AANETT
+474 AANATT
-480 VKAGKY
+480 VETGKY
-486 YRLYNATDKKYL
+486 YRLYNAKDKKYL

-522 TFADAETGRFRMMV
+522 TFADAETGRFRMKV

-542 KRIQDN
+542 KYVTDN
-548 KAITLEE
+548 RAITLEE
-555 DNSGAKGSYAV
+555 DNSGAKGSYVV

-576 DYASNVS
+576 DYASNNAH
-583 DRSYLHCNNADDAG
+583 SYLHCNNAGDAG

-604 LGKISPSYWHVI
+604 LGEISPSYWHVI
-616 EATDVEIDMTTQGD
+616 EATDVEIDMTAQGD

-637 LPFAVSN
+637 LPFGVSN
-644 VANATAYTG
+644 VAGATAYTG

-681 EDKAT
+681 ADKAT

-706 NTTLTDATRANYLVF
+706 NTALTDATRANYLVF
-721 GVNAGNVGFYTPSET
+721 GVNAGTVGFYTPSSSVT
-736 LTTIPANK
+736 AIPANK
-744 AYIDASEV
+744 AYINASAV

>member
-50 KGTGF
+50 KNAGL

-105 DKTSAKQW
+105 DRTSAKQW
-113 KIVTESNATDKF
+113 KIVTENNATDKF

-136 NGSSSWNWHGGVGNQ
+136 NGSSSWNWFGGVGNQ
-151 LGFYDANDGSS
+151 LGFYDANDGNS

-176 IKFNSNEI
+176 IKFNSNEV
-184 DSKSYRYLAI
+184 DTKSYNYLAV

-199 AMPAL
+199 AMPVL
-204 NYTTVETMVPETVAA
+204 NYTTAASMVPETVAE

-235 KSENFDKAK
+235 KSENFDNAK

-251 CNDSGNPDVN
+251 SNDTGNDDVN

-277 VKLPQTVMNYE
+277 VTLPQMVMNDE
-288 TEITDNMLWC
+288 TKITDNMQWC
-298 FVGDAVNGFKIYNK
+298 FVGDVVNGFKIYNK
-312 AAGSTLTLRKASIG
+312 AAGSTMTLRKASIG
-326 NNDAAGNTASV
+326 NNDAVGNTASV

-345 KFKLYPTTEGI
+345 KFKLYPTTTGI

-363 LDGDDYYVNTQQTD
+363 LDGDDYYLNTQQTD
-377 PNDWN
+377 PKDWN

-413 YNNLYVKA
+413 YNNLYVKV

-434 LEEGDNLKKF
+434 LEEGNNLETL

-451 TAEGYTTEQ
+451 TAENYTTEQ
-460 VKALAET
+460 VQALVET

-480 VKAGKY
+480 VEAGKY
-486 YRLYNATDKKYL
+486 YRLYNAKDKKYL

-522 TFADAETGRFRMMV
+522 TFADAETGRFRMKV

-542 KRIQDN
+542 KYVTDN
-548 KAITLEE
+548 RAITLEE
-555 DNSGAKGSYAV
+555 DNSGAKGSYVV

-576 DYASNVS
+576 DYASNNAH
-583 DRSYLHCNNADDAG
+583 SYLHCNNVGGAG

-604 LGKISPSYWHVI
+604 LGEISPSYWHVI
-616 EATDVEIDMTTQGD
+616 EATDVEIDMTAQGD

-637 LPFAVSN
+637 LPFGVSN
-644 VANATAYTG
+644 VADATAYTG

-658 KNAIDMTATTAVPAN
+658 ENAIDMTATTAVPAN

-681 EDKAT
+681 ADKAT

-706 NTTLTDATRANYLVF
+706 NTALTDATRANYLVF
-721 GVNAGNVGFYTPSET
+721 GVNAGNVGFYTPSSSVT
-736 LTTIPANK
+736 SIPANK
-744 AYIDASEV
+744 AYINASALSTE
-752 SGSAIALNFGNTV
+752 AIALNFGNTV

>member
-50 KGTGF
+50 NGAGF

-61 DNIAYFKVEAGSA
+61 DNIAYFKVEAGDA
-74 DGQYYLYCVSNSKYV
+74 EGQYYLYCVTNNKYV
-89 SYSDTGK
+89 SYSGTGTS
-96 GAGKVTFAD
+96 AGVVVFAD
-105 DKTSAKQW
+105 GKASAKQW
-113 KIVTESNATDKF
+113 KIALESGQTEKYDISPVDKTD
-125 DIIPAEIASPD
+125 I
-136 NGSSSWNWHGGVGNQ
+136 GWNWVGGVGHQ
-151 LGFYDANDGSS
+151 LGFWGNGDGNS

-184 DSKSYRYLAI
+184 EKKPYDYLAI

-204 NYTTVETMVPETVAA
+204 NYTTAASMVPETVVE

-235 KSENFDKAK
+235 KSENFDNAK

-251 CNDSGNPDVN
+251 SNDTGNDDVN

-277 VKLPQTVMNYE
+277 VTLPQIVMNYE
-288 TEITDNMLWC
+288 TKITDNMLWC
-298 FVGDAVNGFKIYNK
+298 FVGDVVNGFKIYNK
-312 AAGSTLTLRKASIG
+312 AAGSTMTLRKASIG

-345 KFKLYPTTEGI
+345 QFKLYPTTEGI

-363 LDGDDYYVNTQQTD
+363 LDGDDYYLNTQQKIKD
-377 PNDWN
+377 DWDS
-382 TKVLRGW
+382 KVLRGW
-389 NKTDGGSTCRVF
+389 NKADGGSTCRVF

-421 SELPAGAIGTNSY
+421 SELPTGAIGTNSY
-434 LEEGDNLKKF
+434 LEEGNNLETL

-460 VKALAET
+460 VNALVET

-480 VKAGKY
+480 VEAGKY

-522 TFADAETGRFRMMV
+522 TFADAENGRFRMKV

-542 KRIQDN
+542 KRKGVDVP
-548 KAITLEE
+548 ITLEGDDSE
-555 DNSGAKGSYAV
+555 EKGSYAV

-583 DRSYLHCNNADDAG
+583 DRSYLHCNNARGAG

-604 LGKISPSYWHVI
+604 LGEISPSYWHVI
-616 EATDVEIDMTTQGD
+616 EATDVEIDMTAQGD

-637 LPFAVSN
+637 LPFDVSN
-644 VANATAYTG
+644 VADATAYTG

-658 KNAIDMTATTAVPAN
+658 KNAIDMTATTSVPAN

-681 EDKAT
+681 ADKAT

-706 NTTLTDATRANYLVF
+706 NTALTDATRANYLVF
-721 GVNAGNVGFYTPSET
+721 GVNDSKVGFYKPASAFTS
-736 LTTIPANK
+736 IPANK
-744 AYIDASEV
+744 AYINASAIT
-752 SGSAIALNFGNTV
+752 GSAIALNFGNTV
-765 TGINAATINN
+765 TGINAATLVK

>member
-22 TFTTSDGATSHVY
+22 TFTTSDDAASHVY
-35 AIKNVGGANGNYVCI
+35 AIKNVGAANGNYVCVN
-50 KGTGF
+50 GAGF
-55 NATTKA
+55 NATKTMS
-61 DNIAYFKVEAGSA
+61 NIAFFKVEAGSA
-74 DGQYYLYCVSNSKYV
+74 EGQYYLYSVTNNKYV
-89 SYSDTGK
+89 SYSGTGK
-96 GAGKVTFAD
+96 SAGVVVFAND
-105 DKTSAKQW
+105 RASAKQW
-113 KIVTESNATDKF
+113 KIALESGQTEKY
-125 DIIPAEIASPD
+125 DISPVD
-136 NGSSSWNWHGGVGNQ
+136 APNIGWNWVGGVGNQ
-151 LGFYDANDGSS
+151 LGFWDNGDGAS
-162 SWTFDAVVENATVS
+162 SWTFDA
-176 IKFNSNEI
+176 
-184 DSKSYRYLAI
+184 AI
-194 GLVKT
+194 NVT
-199 AMPAL
+199 INYAL
-204 NYTTVETMVPETVAA
+204 N
-219 GTTAYTVNL
+219 GTTASAQKNGYALPGYTKETVGSPFVYTKVSSMSPETTAEGTTEYTINL

-235 KSENFDKAK
+235 KSENFDNAK

-251 CNDSGNPDVN
+251 SNDYVLNGKN
-261 SGRKHY
+261 Y

-277 VKLPQTVMNYE
+277 VTLPQVVMNYE
-288 TEITDNMLWC
+288 TEITDDMLWC
-298 FVGDAVNGFKIYNK
+298 FVGDVFNGFKIYNK
-312 AAGSTLTLRKASIG
+312 AAGSTMTLRKAETG
-326 NNDAAGNTASV
+326 NKAAV
-337 MSTTDDHN
+337 MSATDDHN
-345 KFKLYPTTEGI
+345 QFKLYPTTTAI

-363 LDGDDYYVNTQQTD
+363 LDGDDYYINTQKPD
-377 PNDWN
+377 GFES
-382 TKVLRGW
+382 KVLRGW
-389 NKTDGGSTCRVF
+389 NEADGGSTCRVF

-408 DAARL
+408 DAARP

-434 LEEGDNLKKF
+434 LEEGNNLETL

-451 TAEGYTTEQ
+451 TAEDYTNEQ
-460 VKALAET
+460 VQALVET

-480 VKAGKY
+480 VEAGKY
-486 YRLYNATDKKYL
+486 YRLYNAKDKKYL

-522 TFADAETGRFRMMV
+522 TFADAENGRFLMKV

-542 KRIQDN
+542 KRIRNDQ
-548 KAITLEE
+548 AITLEE
-555 DNSGAKGSYAV
+555 ENSGAKGSYAV

-583 DRSYLHCNNADDAG
+583 DRSYLHCNNVWGAG
-597 NVVGWEA
+597 NVVGWDA
-604 LGKISPSYWHVI
+604 QGVISPSYWHVI

-637 LPFAVSN
+637 LPFGVSN
-644 VANATAYTG
+644 VAGATAYTG

-681 EDKAT
+681 ADKAT

-706 NTTLTDATRANYLVF
+706 NTALTDATRANYLVF
-721 GVNAGNVGFYTPSET
+721 GVNAGTVGFYTPSSSVT
-736 LTTIPANK
+736 AIPANK
-744 AYIDASEV
+744 AYINASAV

>member
-50 KGTGF
+50 KNAGL

-105 DKTSAKQW
+105 DRTSAKQW
-113 KIVTESNATDKF
+113 KIVTENNATDKF

-136 NGSSSWNWHGGVGNQ
+136 NGSSSWNWFGGVGNQ
-151 LGFYDANDGSS
+151 LGFYDANDGNS

-176 IKFNSNEI
+176 IKFNSNEV
-184 DSKSYRYLAI
+184 DSKSYNYLAV

-199 AMPAL
+199 AMPVL
-204 NYTTVETMVPETVAA
+204 NYTTAASMVPETVAE

-235 KSENFDKAK
+235 KSENFDNAK

-251 CNDSGNPDVN
+251 SNDTGNDDVN

-277 VKLPQTVMNYE
+277 VTLPQMVMNDE
-288 TEITDNMLWC
+288 TKITDNMQWC
-298 FVGDAVNGFKIYNK
+298 FVGDVVNGFKIYNK
-312 AAGSTLTLRKASIG
+312 AAGSTMTLRKASIG
-326 NNDAAGNTASV
+326 NNDAVGNTASV

-345 KFKLYPTTEGI
+345 KFKLYPTTTGI

-363 LDGDDYYVNTQQTD
+363 LDGDDYYLNTQQTD
-377 PNDWN
+377 PKDWN

-413 YNNLYVKA
+413 YNNLYVKV
-421 SELPAGAIGTNSY
+421 SELPAGAIGANSY
-434 LEEGDNLKKF
+434 LEEGNNLETL

-451 TAEGYTTEQ
+451 TAEGYTTKQ
-460 VKALAET
+460 VNALAGT
-467 MKKVNAA
+467 MEKVNAA
-474 AANETT
+474 AANATT
-480 VKAGKY
+480 VETGKY
-486 YRLYNATDKKYL
+486 YRLYNAKDKKYL

-522 TFADAETGRFRMMV
+522 TFADAETGRFRMKV

-542 KRIQDN
+542 KYVTDN
-548 KAITLEE
+548 RAITLEE
-555 DNSGAKGSYAV
+555 DNSGAKGSYVV

-576 DYASNVS
+576 DYASNNAH
-583 DRSYLHCNNADDAG
+583 SYLHCNNAGDAG

-604 LGKISPSYWHVI
+604 LGEISPSYWHVI
-616 EATDVEIDMTTQGD
+616 EATDVEIDMTAQGD

-637 LPFAVSN
+637 LPFGVSN
-644 VANATAYTG
+644 VAGATAYTG

-681 EDKAT
+681 ADKAT

-706 NTTLTDATRANYLVF
+706 NTALTDATRANYLVF
-721 GVNAGNVGFYTPSET
+721 GVNAGNVGFYTPSSSVT
-736 LTTIPANK
+736 SIPANK
-744 AYIDASEV
+744 AYINASAV
-752 SGSAIALNFGNTV
+752 TGSAIALNFGNTV

>member
-22 TFTTSDGATSHVY
+22 TFTTSDDATSHVY
-35 AIKNVGGANGNYVCI
+35 AIKNVGSANGNYVCVN
-50 KGTGF
+50 GAGF
-55 NATTKA
+55 NATKTMS
-61 DNIAYFKVEAGSA
+61 NIAFFKVEAGSA
-74 DGQYYLYCVSNSKYV
+74 EGQYYLYSVTNNKYV
-89 SYSDTGK
+89 SYSGTGK
-96 GAGKVTFAD
+96 SAGVVVFAND
-105 DKTSAKQW
+105 RASAKQW
-113 KIVTESNATDKF
+113 KIALESGQTEKY
-125 DIIPAEIASPD
+125 DISPVD
-136 NGSSSWNWHGGVGNQ
+136 APNIGWNWVGGVGNQ
-151 LGFYDANDGSS
+151 LGFWDNGNGAS
-162 SWTFDAVVENATVS
+162 SWTFDA
-176 IKFNSNEI
+176 
-184 DSKSYRYLAI
+184 AI
-194 GLVKT
+194 NVT
-199 AMPAL
+199 INYAL
-204 NYTTVETMVPETVAA
+204 N
-219 GTTAYTVNL
+219 GTTASAQKNGYALPGYTKETVGSPFVYTKVSSMSPETTAEGTTEYTINL
-228 AENLPFV
+228 AESLPFV
-235 KSENFDKAK
+235 KSENFDNAK

-251 CNDSGNPDVN
+251 SNDYVLNGKN
-261 SGRKHY
+261 Y

-277 VKLPQTVMNYE
+277 VTLPQVVMNYE

-298 FVGDAVNGFKIYNK
+298 FVGDVFNGFKIYNK
-312 AAGSTLTLRKASIG
+312 TAGSTMTLRKAETG
-326 NNDAAGNTASV
+326 NKAAV
-337 MSTTDDHN
+337 MSATDDHN
-345 KFKLYPTTEGI
+345 QFKLYPTTTAI

-363 LDGDDYYVNTQQTD
+363 LDGDDYYINTQK
-377 PNDWN
+377 PNGFES
-382 TKVLRGW
+382 KVLRGW
-389 NKTDGGSTCRVF
+389 NEADGGSTCRVF

-408 DAARL
+408 DAARP

-434 LEEGDNLKKF
+434 LEEGNNLETL

-451 TAEGYTTEQ
+451 TAENYTTEQ
-460 VKALAET
+460 VQALVET
-467 MKKVNAA
+467 LKKVNAA

-480 VKAGKY
+480 VEAGKY
-486 YRLYNATDKKYL
+486 YRLYNAKDKKYL

-522 TFADAETGRFRMMV
+522 TFADAETGRFRMKV

-542 KRIQDN
+542 KYVADYQ
-548 KAITLEE
+548 AITLEE
-555 DNSGAKGSYAV
+555 DNSGAKGSYVV

-576 DYASNVS
+576 DYASNKAH
-583 DRSYLHCNNADDAG
+583 SYLHCNNAEDAG
-597 NVVGWEA
+597 NVVGWDA
-604 LGKISPSYWHVI
+604 QGVISPSYWHVI

-637 LPFAVSN
+637 LPFGVSN
-644 VANATAYTG
+644 VAGATAYTG

-681 EDKAT
+681 ADKAT

-706 NTTLTDATRANYLVF
+706 NTALTDATRANYLVF
-721 GVNAGNVGFYTPSET
+721 GVNAGNVGFYTPSSSVT
-736 LTTIPANK
+736 SIPANK
-744 AYIDASEV
+744 AYINASALSTE
-752 SGSAIALNFGNTV
+752 AIALNFGNTV

>member
-50 KGTGF
+50 KGAGF
-55 NATTKA
+55 NATTTEA
-61 DNIAYFKVEAGSA
+61 DNIARFKVEVGSA
-74 DGQYYLYCVSNSKYV
+74 DGQYYLYCVSNNKYV
-89 SYSDTGK
+89 SYSSTNK
-96 GAGKVTFAD
+96 NAGVVVFAD
-105 DKTSAKQW
+105 DKASAKQW
-113 KIVTESNATDKF
+113 KIALESGQTEKYDISPVDKTD
-125 DIIPAEIASPD
+125 I
-136 NGSSSWNWHGGVGNQ
+136 GWNWVGGVGNQ
-151 LGFYDANDGSS
+151 LGFWNNDDGSS
-162 SWTFDAVVENATVS
+162 SWTFDAVVENVTVS
-176 IKFNSNEI
+176 LKFNSTEV
-184 DSKSYRYLAI
+184 DSKSYNYLPVGFVI
-194 GLVKT
+194 PT
-199 AMPAL
+199 P
-204 NYTTVETMVPETVAA
+204 NYTTIASMVPETFVE
-219 GTTAYTVNL
+219 GTTAYTINL
-228 AENLPFV
+228 AEDLPFV
-235 KSENFDKAK
+235 KSESLDKAK
-244 WYLMDMH
+244 WYFMDMH
-251 CNDSGNPDVN
+251 SNDTPLASNGSN
-261 SGRKHY
+261 Y

-277 VKLPQTVMNYE
+277 VTLPQMVMNNG
-288 TEITDNMLWC
+288 TEFTDNMLWC
-298 FVGDAVNGFKIYNK
+298 FVGDVLNGFKIYNK
-312 AAGSTLTLRKASIG
+312 AAGSTMTLRKAATG
-326 NNDAAGNTASV
+326 NSAAV
-337 MSTTDDHN
+337 MSATDDHN
-345 KFKLYPTTEGI
+345 QFKLYPTTTNI

-363 LDGDDYYVNTQQTD
+363 LDGDDYYVNTQKPD
-377 PNDWN
+377 GFAS
-382 TKVLRGW
+382 KVLRGW
-389 NKTDGGSTCRVF
+389 NEADGGSTCRVF

-434 LEEGDNLKKF
+434 LEEGNNLETL

-451 TAEGYTTEQ
+451 TAENYTTEQ
-460 VKALAET
+460 VQALVET

-480 VKAGKY
+480 VEAGKY
-486 YRLYNATDKKYL
+486 YRLYNAKDKKYL

-522 TFADAETGRFRMMV
+522 TFADAENGRFRMKV

-542 KRIQDN
+542 KRIRNDQ
-548 KAITLEE
+548 AITLEE

-583 DRSYLHCNNADDAG
+583 DRSYLHCNNVWGAG
-597 NVVGWEA
+597 NVVGWDA
-604 LGKISPSYWHVI
+604 QGVISPSYWHVI

-637 LPFAVSN
+637 LPFGVSN
-644 VANATAYTG
+644 VAGATAYTG

-681 EDKAT
+681 ADKAT
-686 LTIGTADAISGT
+686 LTIGEAAAISGT

-706 NTTLTDATRANYLVF
+706 NTALTDATRANYLVF
-721 GVNAGNVGFYTPSET
+721 GVNNGTVGFYKPAST
-736 LTTIPANK
+736 LTSIVANK
-744 AYIDASEV
+744 AYINASEL
-752 SGSAIALNFGNTV
+752 SNQAIALNFGNTV

>member
-50 KGTGF
+50 KDAGF
-55 NATTKA
+55 NATKMA

-74 DGQYYLYCVSNSKYV
+74 EGQYYLYCVSNNKYV
-89 SYSDTGK
+89 SYSGTGTSE
-96 GAGKVTFAD
+96 GVVVFAD
-105 DKTSAKQW
+105 DKASAKQW
-113 KIVTESNATDKF
+113 KIALESGQTEKY
-125 DIIPAEIASPD
+125 DISPVD
-136 NGSSSWNWHGGVGNQ
+136 APNIGWNWVGGVGHQ
-151 LGFYDANDGSS
+151 LGFWGNGDGNS

-176 IKFNSNEI
+176 IKFNSTEV
-184 DSKSYRYLAI
+184 DSKSYNYLAV

-199 AMPAL
+199 AMPVL
-204 NYTTVETMVPETVAA
+204 NYTTAASMVPETVVE

-235 KSENFDKAK
+235 KSENFDNAK

-251 CNDSGNPDVN
+251 CNDSGNDDVN

-277 VKLPQTVMNYE
+277 VTLPQMVLNDE
-288 TEITDNMLWC
+288 TKITDNMQWC
-298 FVGDAVNGFKIYNK
+298 FVGDVVNGFKIYNK

-345 KFKLYPTTEGI
+345 QFKLYPTTEGI

-377 PNDWN
+377 PKDWN

-408 DAARL
+408 DAARP

-421 SELPAGAIGTNSY
+421 SKLPAGAIGANSY
-434 LEEGDNLKKF
+434 LEEGNNLETL

-451 TAEGYTTEQ
+451 TAEGYTTGQ
-460 VKALAET
+460 VNALVKT
-467 MKKVNAA
+467 MKNVNAA

-480 VKAGKY
+480 VEAGKY

-522 TFADAETGRFRMMV
+522 TFADAENGRFLMKV

-542 KRIQDN
+542 KRKGNDVP
-548 KAITLEE
+548 ITLEGDDSKE
-555 DNSGAKGSYAV
+555 KGSYAV

-583 DRSYLHCNNADDAG
+583 DRSYLHCNNAKGAG
-597 NVVGWEA
+597 NVVGWDA
-604 LGKISPSYWHVI
+604 QGVISPSYWHVI

-637 LPFAVSN
+637 LPFGVSN
-644 VANATAYTG
+644 VAGATAYTG

-681 EDKAT
+681 ENKAT

-706 NTTLTDATRANYLVF
+706 NTALTDATRANYLVF
-721 GVNAGNVGFYTPSET
+721 GVNENKVGFYKPASA
-736 LTTIPANK
+736 LTSIPANK
-744 AYIDASEV
+744 AYINASAIT
-752 SGSAIALNFGNTV
+752 GSAIALNFGNTV

>member
-22 TFTTSDGATSHVY
+22 TFTTSDDATSHVY

-50 KGTGF
+50 KDAGF
-55 NATTKA
+55 NATKMA

-74 DGQYYLYCVSNSKYV
+74 EGQYYLYCVSNNKYV
-89 SYSDTGK
+89 SYSGTGTSE
-96 GAGKVTFAD
+96 GVVVFAD
-105 DKTSAKQW
+105 DKASAKQW
-113 KIVTESNATDKF
+113 KIALESGQTEKY
-125 DIIPAEIASPD
+125 DISPVD
-136 NGSSSWNWHGGVGNQ
+136 APNIGWNWVGGVGHQ
-151 LGFYDANDGSS
+151 LGFWGNGDGNS

-176 IKFNSNEI
+176 IKFNSIEVN
-184 DSKSYRYLAI
+184 SKPYNYLAV

-199 AMPAL
+199 AMPVL
-204 NYTTVETMVPETVAA
+204 NYTTAASMVPETVVE
-219 GTTAYTVNL
+219 GITAYTVNL

-235 KSENFDKAK
+235 KSENFDNAK

-251 CNDSGNPDVN
+251 SNDTGNDDVN

-277 VKLPQTVMNYE
+277 VTLPQMVMNDE
-288 TEITDNMLWC
+288 TKITDNMQWC
-298 FVGDAVNGFKIYNK
+298 FVGDVVNGFKIYNK
-312 AAGSTLTLRKASIG
+312 AAGSTMTLRKASIG

-345 KFKLYPTTEGI
+345 QFKLYPTTEGI

-363 LDGDDYYVNTQQTD
+363 LDGDDYYLNTQQKIKD
-377 PNDWN
+377 NWDS
-382 TKVLRGW
+382 KVLRGW
-389 NKTDGGSTCRVF
+389 NKADGGSTCRVF

-408 DAARL
+408 DAARP

-421 SELPAGAIGTNSY
+421 SKLPAGAIGTNSY
-434 LEEGDNLKKF
+434 LEEGDNLETL

-460 VKALAET
+460 VNALVET

-480 VKAGKY
+480 VEVGKY
-486 YRLYNATDKKYL
+486 YRLYNAQDKKFL

-542 KRIQDN
+542 KRKGNDVP
-548 KAITLEE
+548 ITLEGDDSKE
-555 DNSGAKGSYAV
+555 KGSYAV

-583 DRSYLHCNNADDAG
+583 DRSYLHCNNAGDAG

-616 EATDVEIDMTTQGD
+616 EATDVEIDMTAQGD

-637 LPFAVSN
+637 LPFAVSS
-644 VANATAYTG
+644 VADATAYTG
-653 ALNAE
+653 ALNTE
-658 KNAIDMTATTAVPAN
+658 KTAIDMTATTSVPAN

-681 EDKAT
+681 ADKAT

-706 NTTLTDATRANYLVF
+706 NTALTDATRANYLVF
-721 GVNAGNVGFYTPSET
+721 GVNAGNVGFYTPSSSVPS
-736 LTTIPANK
+736 IPANK
-744 AYIDASEV
+744 AYINASAIT
-752 SGSAIALNFGNTV
+752 GSAIALNFGNTV

>member
-1 MKKITFMLALLT
+1 MKKITLMLALLT

-50 KGTGF
+50 KNAGL

-61 DNIAYFKVEAGSA
+61 DNIAYFKVEVGSA

-105 DKTSAKQW
+105 DRTSAKQW

-125 DIIPAEIASPD
+125 DIIPAEIVSPD
-136 NGSSSWNWHGGVGNQ
+136 NGASSWNWFGGVGNQ
-151 LGFYDANDGSS
+151 LGFYDANDGNS

-184 DSKSYRYLAI
+184 EKKSYNYLAI

-204 NYTTVETMVPETVAA
+204 NYTTVETMEPASVVE

-235 KSENFDKAK
+235 KSENVDNAK

-251 CNDSGNPDVN
+251 SNDQILNGKN
-261 SGRKHY
+261 Y

-277 VKLPQTVMNYE
+277 VTLPQMVMNGE
-288 TEITDNMLWC
+288 TEITDNMQWC
-298 FVGDAVNGFKIYNK
+298 FVGDVVKGFKIYNK
-312 AAGSTLTLRKASIG
+312 AAGSTMTLRKAETG
-326 NNDAAGNTASV
+326 NSAAV
-337 MSTTDDHN
+337 MSTTDNHN
-345 KFKLYPTTEGI
+345 QFKLYPTTTGI

-363 LDGDDYYVNTQQTD
+363 LDGDDYYLNTQKPD
-377 PNDWN
+377 GFAS
-382 TKVLRGW
+382 KVLRGW
-389 NKTDGGSTCRVF
+389 NEADGGSTCRVF

-408 DAARL
+408 DAARP

-434 LEEGDNLKKF
+434 LEEGNNLETL

-460 VKALAET
+460 VNALVET
-467 MKKVNAA
+467 MEKVNAA

-480 VKAGKY
+480 VEAGKY
-486 YRLYNATDKKYL
+486 YRLYNAKDKKYL

-511 ASMGKAVSSVV
+511 ASMRKAVSSVV
-522 TFADAETGRFRMMV
+522 TFADAETGRFRMKV

-542 KRIQDN
+542 KYITDN
-548 KAITLEE
+548 QAITLEE
-555 DNSGAKGSYAV
+555 DNSGAKGSYVV
-566 AHTGTTFTFY
+566 AHTGTTFSFY
-576 DYASNVS
+576 DYASNKAH
-583 DRSYLHCNNADDAG
+583 SYLHCNNVGGAG

-604 LGKISPSYWHVI
+604 LGEISPSYWHVI
-616 EATDVEIDMTTQGD
+616 EATDVEIDMTAQGD

-637 LPFAVSN
+637 LPFDVSN
-644 VANATAYTG
+644 VAGATAYTG

-658 KNAIDMTATTAVPAN
+658 KNAIDMTATTAVLAN

-681 EDKAT
+681 AEKAT
-686 LTIGTADAISGT
+686 LTIGKATAIAGENVLTGTNTGIAFADAT
-698 NALTGSNF
+698 PK
-706 NTTLTDATRANYLVF
+706 TDYLVF
-721 GVNAGNVGFYTPSET
+721 GVNDGKVGFYTPGNVT
-736 LTTIPANK
+736 AIPANK
-744 AYIDASEV
+744 AYINARELS
-752 SGSAIALNFGNTV
+752 SQAIALNFGNTV

>member
-50 KGTGF
+50 NGAGF

-61 DNIAYFKVEAGSA
+61 DNIAYFKVEAGDA
-74 DGQYYLYCVSNSKYV
+74 EGQYYLYCVTNNKYV
-89 SYSDTGK
+89 SYSGTGTS
-96 GAGKVTFAD
+96 AGVVVFAD
-105 DKTSAKQW
+105 GKASAKQW
-113 KIVTESNATDKF
+113 KIALESGQTEKYDISPVDKTD
-125 DIIPAEIASPD
+125 I
-136 NGSSSWNWHGGVGNQ
+136 GWNWVGGVGHQ
-151 LGFYDANDGSS
+151 LGFWGNGDGNS

-184 DSKSYRYLAI
+184 EKKPYDYLAI

-204 NYTTVETMVPETVAA
+204 NYTTAASMVPETVVE

-235 KSENFDKAK
+235 KSENFDHAK

-251 CNDSGNPDVN
+251 SNDTGNDDVN

-277 VKLPQTVMNYE
+277 VTLPQIVMNYE
-288 TEITDNMLWC
+288 TKITDNMLWC
-298 FVGDAVNGFKIYNK
+298 FVGDVVNGFKIYNK
-312 AAGSTLTLRKASIG
+312 AAGSTMTLRKASIG

-345 KFKLYPTTEGI
+345 QFKLYPTTEGI

-363 LDGDDYYVNTQQTD
+363 LDGDDYYLNTQQKIKD
-377 PNDWN
+377 DWDS
-382 TKVLRGW
+382 KVLRGW
-389 NKTDGGSTCRVF
+389 NKADGGSTCRVF

-421 SELPAGAIGTNSY
+421 SELPTGAIGTNSY
-434 LEEGDNLKKF
+434 LEEGNNLETL

-460 VKALAET
+460 VNALVET

-480 VKAGKY
+480 VEAGKY

-522 TFADAETGRFRMMV
+522 TFADAENGRFRMKV

-542 KRIQDN
+542 KRKGVDVP
-548 KAITLEE
+548 ITLEGDDSE
-555 DNSGAKGSYAV
+555 EKGSYAV

-583 DRSYLHCNNADDAG
+583 DRSYLHCNNARGAG

-604 LGKISPSYWHVI
+604 LGEISPSYWHVI
-616 EATDVEIDMTTQGD
+616 EATDVEIDMTAQGD

-637 LPFAVSN
+637 LPFGVSN
-644 VANATAYTG
+644 VAGATAYTG

-658 KNAIDMTATTAVPAN
+658 NNAIDMTATTSVPAN

-681 EDKAT
+681 ADKAT

-706 NTTLTDATRANYLVF
+706 NTALTDATRANYLVF
-721 GVNAGNVGFYTPSET
+721 GVNAGTVGFYTPSSRVPS
-736 LTTIPANK
+736 IPANK
-744 AYIDASEV
+744 AYINASAV
-752 SGSAIALNFGNTV
+752 AGSAIALNFGNTV